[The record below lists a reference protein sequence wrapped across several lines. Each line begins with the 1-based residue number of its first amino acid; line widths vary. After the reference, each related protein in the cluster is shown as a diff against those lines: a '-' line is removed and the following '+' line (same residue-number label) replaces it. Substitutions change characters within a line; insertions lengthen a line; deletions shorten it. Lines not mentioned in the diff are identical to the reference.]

1 MPIFIWKKGRFFL
14 AKKGF
19 FRTAKA
25 FSCAAAIFAGT
36 LGAALF
42 GALLASCENMGG
54 DISAPALFTQRQ
66 AGVSAAGRPLGRGS
80 VTGKISQSPASSNFS
95 ASSNSSLS
103 NAAAS
108 YDSSASTDSAALG
121 VSQSVVPTLGE
132 VTGSIASYTVSAWGT
147 KADGTVVPE
156 TSPITVDTATTSF
169 SMGLEYGTWTL
180 RADAK
185 DASSN
190 IMMRQTSAAPITLD
204 DDNPIVSVNFS
215 LDYAQIAGQTGA
227 LSLTMA
233 YDTSVKKISY
243 TLSNSGGTV
252 VASGLVDPAPASS
265 FTLDSSI
272 KPALGALAPGD
283 CELVLEFLDASGGL
297 LMRMDQTVQIYS
309 NITTNKIDGTAP
321 YINSGVVN
329 ISADVIK
336 KYQQSVVYVG
346 GTGLNT
352 GTAASDA
359 NNGTQFD
366 PVEHIERALEIINAS
381 LLTPAE
387 LSDGFK
393 IFVQDNISLTQNIA
407 PPSSKKIKIIGTN
420 QSAPWT
426 ISGAYSDA
434 ATFSITTSGDFSCSY
449 IVFDK
454 INGFEVAGGQTT
466 LNNCKITNGKAP
478 AGKEGGGGLCVDV
491 GGAKAVLTNC
501 QISGCVSDGFGGAIH
516 VAADTGSGSAE
527 VELNNCLVGEES
539 ASCATDS
546 LRSNYAKGG
555 GGGINVGAGGKAVIG
570 GTKILYNASKINNGS
585 GGGIRCLGGT
595 LEISGGQINH
605 NYAGFGGGGI
615 FIMGLASVT
624 IDDCVIGDEGADAAA
639 TGISD
644 CGNYSYSNFGGGIDF
659 EAGTLST
666 TRGFK
671 VLKNYASG
679 ISGSGINGA
688 GGGIYIG
695 SALNLE
701 GCQINYNF
709 AETAGGGIYL
719 AEAKSAALVSCVVKG
734 NVSKQDGGGLMLSKN
749 STATISGSEISYNS
763 AEYYG
768 FGGGANVQGK
778 ATFTNTNISYNKS
791 LCVNNDKFGGTGGG
805 IYIDTTNSATLTDK
819 TAEIQNCKITNNQ
832 ASNNATG
839 ISGAQGGSGGGV
851 AIISGDCSI
860 SGDDTDISANQAQYN
875 GGGLY
880 ARENSVTFNFSGGTI
895 SGNTAAKGGAV
906 YNNGILAMGGS
917 AYIPAGTDKKNDVC
931 LASGRTVSVASSL
944 TATPTPVATITPPS
958 YSAGTAVLSDTGT
971 GASAG
976 ALVQSELS
984 KFAVVPHSGDEWTIG
999 YNSSTKKGV
1008 LATANIYVDGSAASE
1023 GAGTAADP
1031 CKTVAYALTKV
1042 MAPNCNIIL
1051 LGDTTESDALN
1062 VTAEMAGLT
1071 IGPAV
1076 GDTAPK
1082 TITSSNNKPISVEA
1096 TATFNN
1102 LIFSGWSGMSAD
1114 ADNIKMDYVTFQDCH
1129 NENGAAASGGA
1140 IWLGG
1145 GSISATSLTIDN
1157 CYVTGSSATAGGIY
1171 VADGASLSVDGLVLQ
1186 NCHADDAGSDGGGI
1200 YNAGTVTLRLAKI
1213 VGCSAARYGA
1223 GICNA
1228 NGATLILDNDC
1239 YIDSQIY
1246 LTGGS
1251 GTGVTAAKPIYVKT
1265 YFGLESGA
1273 TKIPVA
1279 VEERSGADKQ
1289 FNEGDAVVQGW
1300 DTYDIKKAQ
1309 VNCFATSGTALS
1321 LEYDGA
1327 ATPPCGK
1334 LVDKSIAGGVTVNL
1348 GGSILFEIGTPSA
1361 SGEKARFNVID
1372 NSSGTPTYVTP
1383 TSAQI
1388 KILQY
1393 GTPVYS
1399 ADAQEVAATY
1409 LAEGEYELYCKA
1421 VVGGVTYDTTL
1432 PFGAGGKYTPLTLEA
1447 AQAGAVVTFDN
1458 KAAGPV
1464 TYRVNGGTEQT
1475 IASGA
1480 TGTITLAAVGDKVQF
1495 YGGNTAYGASGGS
1508 ANCSNISCTDECYVY
1523 GNVMSL
1529 VNSSG
1534 FVSEDTLTGT
1544 YNFAYLFYNNTKIR
1558 NKTGYVLVLPAT
1570 TLTEDCYYAMFYGCS
1585 LITVAPELPATT
1597 LKKESYY
1604 AMFCNCASLKTVP
1617 ALSATT
1623 LANECCQSMFCNCT
1637 SLETAPELPATNLAS
1652 WCYHGMFS
1660 GCSSLTAAPALPA
1673 TTLASSCYENMFEG
1687 CTSLATAPELPATT
1701 LASYCYKNMFNGCT
1715 SLATAL
1721 ALPATTLANECYYA
1735 MFYGCTS
1742 LATAPALPATTLAEG
1757 CYNGM
1762 FLGCTSLTA
1771 APELSAM
1778 TLATECYQ
1786 QMFCNCTS
1794 LAAAPALPATTL
1806 ASWCYYG
1813 MFRNC
1818 KELTTA
1824 PELPAT
1830 ILKYNCYKQMFKGC
1844 TKLNSVTCLATDISA
1859 EDCTA
1864 DWLSG
1869 VAVSG
1874 TFTKAAGMTDWT
1886 VDSPSGIPTG
1896 WTVQG
1901 GGAGG
1906 VPAGFVVVEGSTV
1919 VGGDKF
1925 KVESDKGVF
1934 VADRSVEIST
1944 FWICD
1949 HEVTQAE
1956 YQAVMGTNP
1965 SNFTGS
1971 DDLPVEKVSWYDAL
1985 VYCNK
1990 KSIADHLN
1998 PCYVVGGK
2006 DDPSQWGYTP
2016 HAGNSISGTI
2026 TCDFSK
2032 NGYRL
2037 PTEAEWEYA
2046 ARGGKAG
2053 CESTTPNSWAG
2064 TNNSAELGTYAWYD
2078 TNSENKTHNVK
2089 TKTKN
2094 SLDLYDMSGNV
2105 LEWCWDWYNSA
2116 ATINDDAYK
2125 VNGVVTNPAGASS
2138 GSVRVY
2144 RGGGWGFG
2152 ANYCSVAGRFSV
2164 SPNLRY
2170 DYLGF
2175 RVVRTAP

>member
-1 MPIFIWKKGRFFL
+1 M

-80 VTGKISQSPASSNFS
+80 VTGKISQSPASSN
-95 ASSNSSLS
+95 SSLS

-108 YDSSASTDSAALG
+108 YDSSASTDSAASSNSAALG

-190 IMMRQTSAAPITLD
+190 IMMTQTSAAPITLD
-204 DDNPIVSVNFS
+204 DENPIVSVNFS
-215 LDYAQIAGQTGA
+215 IGYAQIAGQTGA

-272 KPALGALAPGD
+272 KPALSALAPGD

-297 LMRMDQTVQIYS
+297 LMRMDQVVQIYS

-527 VELNNCLVGEES
+527 VELNNCLVGEEF

-595 LEISGGQINH
+595 IEISGGQINH

-639 TGISD
+639 TGLSD
-644 CGNYSYSNFGGGIDF
+644 CGNYSYSNSGGGIDF

-671 VLKNYASG
+671 VLKNYASSG
-679 ISGSGINGA
+679 GGSGINGA

-719 AEAKSAALVSCVVKG
+719 AEAKSAAIDSCVVKG

-791 LCVNNDKFGGTGGG
+791 LCVNNDKYGGTGGG
-805 IYIDTTNSATLTDK
+805 IYIDTTNSTTLTDK

-931 LASGRTVSVASSL
+931 LATGRTVSVASSL

-958 YSAGTAVLSDTGT
+958 YSSGTAVLSDTGT

-1008 LATANIYVDGSAASE
+1008 LATANIYVDGSAAGE

-1031 CKTVAYALTKV
+1031 CKTLANALTKV
-1042 MAPNCNIIL
+1042 LAPNCNIIL
-1051 LGDTTESDALN
+1051 LDDTTETVAP
-1062 VTAEMAGLT
+1062 TIPAAYPGLT
-1071 IGPAV
+1071 IRSA
-1076 GDTAPK
+1076 DTTPK
-1082 TITSSNNKPISVEA
+1082 TITSLNNKPISVEA

-1102 LIFSGWSGMSAD
+1102 LIFSGWAGMSAY

-1129 NENGAAASGGA
+1129 NESGAASSGGA

-1200 YNAGTVTLRLAKI
+1200 YNAGTVSLRLAKI

-1239 YIDSQIY
+1239 DIDSQIY

-1251 GTGVTAAKPIYVKT
+1251 SSYPAKPIYVKA
-1265 YFGLESGA
+1265 YFGLASGA
-1273 TKIPVA
+1273 PKIPVT
-1279 VEERSGADKQ
+1279 VEERNGAGEQ
-1289 FNEGDAVVQGW
+1289 FKEGDAVVQGW
-1300 DTYDIKKAQ
+1300 DTYDIKEAQ

-1361 SGEKARFNVID
+1361 SGQKARFNVID

-1409 LAEGEYELYCKA
+1409 LSEGEYELYCKA

-1432 PFGAGGKYTPLTLEA
+1432 PFGAGGKYIPLTLEA
-1447 AQAGAVVTFDN
+1447 ATAGAVVTFDN
-1458 KAAGPV
+1458 KASGPV

-1475 IASGA
+1475 IASAA

-1495 YGGNTAYGASGGS
+1495 YGDNTKYGASGGS

-1534 FVSEDTLTGT
+1534 FASEDTLTGT
-1544 YNFAYLFYNNTKIR
+1544 YNFAYLFYNNTKIK
-1558 NKTGYVLVLPAT
+1558 NKTGYALVLPAT

-1585 LITVAPELPATT
+1585 LIEVAPELPATT
-1597 LKKESYY
+1597 LEKECYY

-1623 LANECCQSMFCNCT
+1623 LANESCQSMFCNCT

-1673 TTLASSCYENMFEG
+1673 TTLASSCYENMFKG

-1721 ALPATTLANECYYA
+1721 TLPATTLAYECYYA

-1778 TLATECYQ
+1778 TLATQCYQ
-1786 QMFCNCTS
+1786 QMFNGCTS
-1794 LAAAPALPATTL
+1794 LATAPALPATTL

-1830 ILKYNCYKQMFKGC
+1830 ILKYTCYREMFNGC
-1844 TKLNSVTCLATDISA
+1844 TNLNSVTCLATDISA
-1859 EDCTA
+1859 ENCTA

-1869 VAVSG
+1869 VAATG
-1874 TFTKAAGMTDWT
+1874 TFTKAAAMTGWT

-1896 WTVQG
+1896 WTVESVG
-1901 GGAGG
+1901 SA

-1925 KVESDKGVF
+1925 KDTYSNAGVF
-1934 VADRSVEIST
+1934 VSGRSVEIST

-1965 SNFTGS
+1965 SNFTG
-1971 DDLPVEKVSWYDAL
+1971 DDNLPVEKVSWYDAIT
-1985 VYCNK
+1985 YCNK

-2053 CESTTPNSWAG
+2053 CEAANPTDYAG
-2064 TNNSAELGTYAWYD
+2064 TDSEAELGKYAWYLS
-2078 TNSENKTHNVK
+2078 NSGSKTHEVK
-2089 TKTKN
+2089 TNKVSGTDSAN
-2094 SLDLYDMSGNV
+2094 SLGLYDMSGNV
-2105 LEWCWDWYNSA
+2105 WEWCWDWHGS
-2116 ATINDDAYK
+2116 IDAS
-2125 VNGVVTNPAGASS
+2125 TPAAGASS
-2138 GSVRVY
+2138 GSYRLS
-2144 RGGGWGFG
+2144 RGGSWDLD
-2152 ANYCSVAGRFSV
+2152 ASYCSVASRNYIH
-2164 SPNLRY
+2164 PYNRY
-2170 DYLGF
+2170 YNLGF
-2175 RVVRTAP
+2175 RVVRAAP

>member
-1 MPIFIWKKGRFFL
+1 M

-54 DISAPALFTQRQ
+54 DISAPALFTQQQ
-66 AGVSAAGRPLGRGS
+66 AGVSATGRPLGRGS

-108 YDSSASTDSAALG
+108 YDSSASTDSASSDSAALG
-121 VSQSVVPTLGE
+121 VSQSVVPTLDE
-132 VTGSIASYTVSAWGT
+132 VTGSIVSYTVSAWGT

-169 SMGLEYGTWTL
+169 SIGLEYGTWTL

-190 IMMRQTSAAPITLD
+190 IMMTQTSAAPITLD
-204 DDNPIVSVNFS
+204 DENPIVSVNFS
-215 LDYAQIAGQTGA
+215 IGYAQIAGTTGGF
-227 LSLTMA
+227 SLTMA

-243 TLSNSGGTV
+243 SLTNSGGTV
-252 VASGLVDPAPASS
+252 VASGDVDPAPASS

-283 CELVLEFLDASGGL
+283 YQLVVEFKADDGSV
-297 LMRMDQTVQIYS
+297 LMRMDQVVQIYS
-309 NITTNKIDGTAP
+309 NITTNKIDGVAP
-321 YINSGVVN
+321 YINSGAVN

-491 GGAKAVLTNC
+491 GGTKAVLSSC
-501 QISGCVSDGFGGAIH
+501 VISGCASDDFGGAIY
-516 VAADTGSGSAE
+516 VAADSGSGNAE
-527 VELNNCLVGEES
+527 VELKNCVIGDEES
-539 ASCATDS
+539 TACASDALYSNHARTGGGIYAATGGKAS
-546 LRSNYAKGG
+546 LEDCKIFYNSATIAT
-555 GGGINVGAGGKAVIG
+555 GGGINCYG
-570 GTKILYNASKINNGS
+570 GTI
-585 GGGIRCLGGT
+585 
-595 LEISGGQINH
+595 EISGGQINH
-605 NYAGFGGGGI
+605 NYAAYGGGGI
-615 FIMGLASVT
+615 YIQAAPLGAGGAAV
-624 IDDCVIGDEGADAAA
+624 IDNCVIGDSSVDEAA
-639 TGISD
+639 TAAS
-644 CGNYSYSNFGGGIDF
+644 CGNYSKAEGGGGIYFKSGSLTTTSGFDVKRNYCVNN
-659 EAGTLST
+659 ST
-666 TRGFK
+666 TI
-671 VLKNYASG
+671 KNG
-679 ISGSGINGA
+679 W

-709 AETAGGGIYL
+709 AESAGGGIYL
-719 AEAKSAALVSCVVKG
+719 AEAKSATIDSCVVKG
-734 NVSKQDGGGLMLSKN
+734 NASKQDGGGLMLAKN
-749 STATISGSEISYNS
+749 STATISGSEISYNT

-791 LCVNNDKFGGTGGG
+791 LCVNNDKYGGTGGG
-805 IYIDTTNSATLTDK
+805 IYIDTTNSTTLTDK

-906 YNNGILAMGGS
+906 YNRGNLLMGGS

-931 LASGRTVSVASSL
+931 LATGRTVSVASSL

-958 YSAGTAVLSDTGT
+958 YSPGTAVLSDTGT

-999 YNSSTKKGV
+999 YNSSSKRGV
-1008 LATANIYVDGSAASE
+1008 LATANIYVDGSATGE

-1031 CKTVAYALTKV
+1031 YPTVAKALANV
-1042 MAPNCNIIL
+1042 LAPNCNIIL
-1051 LGDTTESDALN
+1051 LGDTTETVALN
-1062 VTAEMAGLT
+1062 ITAAMAGLT
-1071 IGPAV
+1071 IGPAA

-1082 TITSSNNKPISVEA
+1082 TITSSNNKSIGVEA

-1102 LIFSGWSGMSAD
+1102 LIFSGWSGMSVY
-1114 ADNIKMDYVTFQDCH
+1114 ADNIKMDCVTFQDCH
-1129 NENGAAASGGA
+1129 NESGAASSGGA

-1200 YNAGTVTLRLAKI
+1200 YNAGTVSLRLAKI

-1246 LTGGS
+1246 LTGGIPS
-1251 GTGVTAAKPIYVKT
+1251 YPAKPIYVKA
-1265 YFGLESGA
+1265 YFGLAIGA
-1273 TKIPVA
+1273 PKIPVA

-1289 FNEGDAVVQGW
+1289 FQEGDAVVQGW
-1300 DTYDIKKAQ
+1300 DTYDIKEEQ

-1321 LEYDGA
+1321 LEYDGTA
-1327 ATPPCGK
+1327 APPCGK

-1348 GGSILFEIGTPSA
+1348 GANILFEIGTPSA

-1399 ADAQEVAATY
+1399 ADAQEVTATY
-1409 LAEGEYELYCKA
+1409 LSEGEYELYCKA

-1447 AQAGAVVTFDN
+1447 AQAGAVVTFSN
-1458 KAAGPV
+1458 KAADVV
-1464 TYRVNGGTEQT
+1464 TYKKNGGAAQT
-1475 IASGA
+1475 IASGDSA
-1480 TGTITLAAVGDKVQF
+1480 EITLDNIGDKVQF
-1495 YGGNTAYGASGGS
+1495 FGDNESYGASGGS

-1529 VNSSG
+1529 VKSDG
-1534 FVSEDTLTGT
+1534 FASEDTLTGT
-1544 YNFAYLFYNNTKIR
+1544 YNFAYLFYNNVKIR
-1558 NKTGYVLVLPAT
+1558 NKTGYALVLPAT

-1585 LITVAPELPATT
+1585 LIEVAPELPATT
-1597 LKKESYY
+1597 LKRESYY

-1623 LANECCQSMFCNCT
+1623 LANESCQSMFCNCT
-1637 SLETAPELPATNLAS
+1637 SLVTAPALPATNLAS

-1660 GCSSLTAAPALPA
+1660 GCSKLTAAPELPA
-1673 TTLASSCYENMFEG
+1673 TTLASSCYENMFKG

-1735 MFYGCTS
+1735 MFYGCKS

-1786 QMFCNCTS
+1786 QMFDECTS
-1794 LAAAPALPATTL
+1794 LATAPALPATTL

-1830 ILKYNCYKQMFKGC
+1830 ILKYTCYKQMFKGC

-1859 EDCTA
+1859 SDCTA
-1864 DWLSG
+1864 DWLDG
-1869 VAVSG
+1869 VATTG
-1874 TFTKAAGMTDWT
+1874 TFTQAPGVAWPTGANGIPNGWVVKGSGAVTLATPLTIEAAVAGATVTFKNKASGTVTFKQDGGASQTIPVGGTVSIILASAGSKVEFFGDNTTYGPSDNEADCSNISCSADCYVYGNVMSLVNSSGYASADTLSETYTFAYLFCRNDKIKNKTGYDLLLPATTLASSCYYGMFLGCTNLTVPPELPATTLASNCYRGMFQSCSKLTASPKLPATTLAAGCYQFMFMDCSSLKSVICLATDHSASGCTTDWFVGVASGGTFYKAAGVTWPNG
-1886 VDSPSGIPTG
+1886 SS
-1896 WTVQG
+1896 
-1901 GGAGG
+1901 G
-1906 VPAGFVVVEGSTV
+1906 VPGSW
-1919 VGGDKF
+1919 
-1925 KVESDKGVF
+1925 
-1934 VADRSVEIST
+1934 SVE
-1944 FWICD
+1944 D
-1949 HEVTQAE
+1949 
-1956 YQAVMGTNP
+1956 
-1965 SNFTGS
+1965 
-1971 DDLPVEKVSWYDAL
+1971 
-1985 VYCNK
+1985 
-1990 KSIADHLN
+1990 
-1998 PCYVVGGK
+1998 YV
-2006 DDPSQWGYTP
+2006 
-2016 HAGNSISGTI
+2016 
-2026 TCDFSK
+2026 
-2032 NGYRL
+2032 
-2037 PTEAEWEYA
+2037 
-2046 ARGGKAG
+2046 
-2053 CESTTPNSWAG
+2053 
-2064 TNNSAELGTYAWYD
+2064 
-2078 TNSENKTHNVK
+2078 
-2089 TKTKN
+2089 
-2094 SLDLYDMSGNV
+2094 
-2105 LEWCWDWYNSA
+2105 
-2116 ATINDDAYK
+2116 
-2125 VNGVVTNPAGASS
+2125 
-2138 GSVRVY
+2138 
-2144 RGGGWGFG
+2144 
-2152 ANYCSVAGRFSV
+2152 
-2164 SPNLRY
+2164 
-2170 DYLGF
+2170 
-2175 RVVRTAP
+2175 AP

>member
-1 MPIFIWKKGRFFL
+1 M

-25 FSCAAAIFAGT
+25 FSCAAALFAGT

-54 DISAPALFTQRQ
+54 DISAPALFTQQQ

-108 YDSSASTDSAALG
+108 YDSSASTDSASSNSAALG
-121 VSQSVVPTLGE
+121 VSQSVVPTLDE
-132 VTGSIASYTVSAWGT
+132 VTGSIVSYTVSAWGT

-169 SMGLEYGTWTL
+169 SIGLEYGTWTL

-190 IMMRQTSAAPITLD
+190 IMMTQTSAAPITLD
-204 DDNPIVSVNFS
+204 DENQIVSVNFS
-215 LDYAQIAGQTGA
+215 IGYAQIEGTTGGF
-227 LSLTMA
+227 SLTMA

-252 VASGLVDPAPASS
+252 VASGDVDPAPASS

-283 CELVLEFLDASGGL
+283 YTLVVEFLAADSSV
-297 LMRMDQTVQIYS
+297 LMRMDQVVQIYS
-309 NITTNKIDGTAP
+309 NITTNKIDGVAP
-321 YINSGVVN
+321 YINSGAVN
-329 ISADVIK
+329 VSADVIK

-426 ISGAYSDA
+426 ISGAGAGVPTY
-434 ATFSITTSGDFSCSY
+434 SITTSGDFSCSY

-466 LNNCKITNGKAP
+466 LNNCKITNGKEP
-478 AGKEGGGGLCVDV
+478 AGKDGGGGLCVDV

-501 QISGCVSDGFGGAIH
+501 VISGCVSSGFGGAIH
-516 VAADTGSGSAE
+516 VAADTGSGTAQ
-527 VELNNCLVGEES
+527 VELNNCLIGEES

-546 LRSNYAKGG
+546 VYSNYAESG
-555 GGGINVGAGGKAVIG
+555 GGGINVGAGGKAVIS
-570 GTKILYNASKINNGS
+570 GTKILYNASKTNNGS

-595 LEISGGQINH
+595 IEISGGQINH

-615 FIMGLASVT
+615 FITGLGAATASVT
-624 IDDCVIGDEGADAAA
+624 IDDCVIGEEGADAAA
-639 TGISD
+639 TGLSD
-644 CGNYSYSNFGGGIDF
+644 CGNYSCINFGGGIDF

-679 ISGSGINGA
+679 ISSSIGVNGV

-709 AETAGGGIYL
+709 AESAGGGIFL
-719 AEAKSAALVSCVVKG
+719 ADSRTATIDSCVVKG
-734 NVSKQDGGGLMLSKN
+734 NASKQDGGGLMLAKN
-749 STATISGSEISYNS
+749 STATISGSEISYNT

-791 LCVNNDKFGGTGGG
+791 LCVNNDKYGGTGGA
-805 IYIDTTNSATLTDK
+805 IYIDTTNSTTLTDK

-839 ISGAQGGSGGGV
+839 IGGAQGGSGGGV

-906 YNNGILAMGGS
+906 YNRGNLLMGGS

-931 LASGRTVSVASSL
+931 LATGRTVSVASSL

-999 YNSSTKKGV
+999 YNSSSKRGV
-1008 LATANIYVDGSAASE
+1008 LATANIYVDGSVASE
-1023 GAGTAADP
+1023 GAGTAAYP

-1042 MAPNCNIIL
+1042 LAPNCNIIL
-1051 LGDTTESDALN
+1051 LGDTTETAALGI
-1062 VTAEMAGLT
+1062 TAEMAGLT
-1071 IGPAV
+1071 IRPAA

-1102 LIFSGWSGMSAD
+1102 LIFSGWEGMSVD

-1129 NENGAAASGGA
+1129 NESGAASSGGA

-1186 NCHADDAGSDGGGI
+1186 NCHADGAGSDGGGI
-1200 YNAGTVTLRLAKI
+1200 YNAGTVSLRLAKI

-1239 YIDSQIY
+1239 NIDSQIY

-1251 GTGVTAAKPIYVKT
+1251 SSYPAKPIYVKA
-1265 YFGLESGA
+1265 YFGLAIGA
-1273 TKIPVA
+1273 SKIPVA

-1289 FNEGDAVVQGW
+1289 FQEGDAVVQGW
-1300 DTYDIKKAQ
+1300 DTYDIKEEQ

-1321 LEYDGA
+1321 LEYDGTA
-1327 ATPPCGK
+1327 APHCGK
-1334 LVDKSIAGGVTVNL
+1334 LVNKSIAGGVTVNL

-1399 ADAQEVAATY
+1399 TDAQEVTATY

-1447 AQAGAVVTFDN
+1447 AAAGAVVTFRN
-1458 KAAGPV
+1458 KAADV
-1464 TYRVNGGTEQT
+1464 VKYRVNGGTEGT

-1480 TGTITLAAVGDKVQF
+1480 SEAITLNAVGDKVQF
-1495 YGGNTAYGASGGS
+1495 FGDNAAYATSIS
-1508 ANCSNISCTDECYVY
+1508 NYSTISCSNIACSADCYVY
-1523 GNVMSL
+1523 GNIMSL
-1529 VNSSG
+1529 VNSAG
-1534 FVSEDTLTGT
+1534 FASANSLTGSC
-1544 YNFAYLFYNNTKIR
+1544 NFAYLFYENTKIK
-1558 NKTGYVLVLPAT
+1558 NKAGCALLLPAT
-1570 TLTEDCYYAMFYGCS
+1570 TLTADCYYSMFSGCYGLTTAPALPATTLATECYSYMFYGCS
-1585 LITVAPELPATT
+1585 LIVAPALPAETLATECYRHMFCGCTSLTTAPELPATT
-1597 LKKESYY
+1597 MTDDCYY
-1604 AMFCNCASLKTVP
+1604 
-1617 ALSATT
+1617 
-1623 LANECCQSMFCNCT
+1623 
-1637 SLETAPELPATNLAS
+1637 
-1652 WCYHGMFS
+1652 GMFQD
-1660 GCSSLTAAPALPA
+1660 CASLTAAPELPA
-1673 TTLASSCYENMFEG
+1673 TTLASSCYGGMF
-1687 CTSLATAPELPATT
+1687 L
-1701 LASYCYKNMFNGCT
+1701 Y
-1715 SLATAL
+1715 
-1721 ALPATTLANECYYA
+1721 
-1735 MFYGCTS
+1735 CTS
-1742 LATAPALPATTLAEG
+1742 LATAPALPAETLADY
-1757 CYNGM
+1757 CYFKM
-1762 FLGCTSLTA
+1762 FLGCTNLTTAPKLPATTMTDDCYYGMFQDCASLTA
-1771 APELSAM
+1771 APEL
-1778 TLATECYQ
+1778 
-1786 QMFCNCTS
+1786 
-1794 LAAAPALPATTL
+1794 PATTL
-1806 ASWCYYG
+1806 AQECYYS
-1813 MFRNC
+1813 MF
-1818 KELTTA
+1818 
-1824 PELPAT
+1824 
-1830 ILKYNCYKQMFKGC
+1830 YGC
-1844 TKLNSVTCLATDISA
+1844 TNLNSVTCLATDISA
-1859 EDCTA
+1859 TDCTK
-1864 DWLSG
+1864 DWLDG
-1869 VAVSG
+1869 VAATG
-1874 TFTKAAGMTDWT
+1874 TFTKAAAMTGWT
-1886 VDSPSGIPTG
+1886 VDSTSGIPTG
-1896 WTVQG
+1896 WTVESVG
-1901 GGAGG
+1901 SAI
-1906 VPAGFVVVEGSTV
+1906 PAGFVKVEGATIT
-1919 VGGDKF
+1919 GGDKF
-1925 KVESDKGVF
+1925 KVGSNTGVF
-1934 VADRSVEIST
+1934 VADRTVTLSD
-1944 FWICD
+1944 FYMCD

-1956 YQAVMGTNP
+1956 YQAVMESNP

-1971 DDLPVEKVSWYDAL
+1971 DDLPVEQVSWFDAIY
-1985 VYCNK
+1985 YCNK
-1990 KSIADHLN
+1990 KSVAESLT
-1998 PCYVVGGK
+1998 PCYSVGGK
-2006 DDPSQWGYTP
+2006 TDPAQWGYTP
-2016 HAGNSISGTI
+2016 HNDASISGAI
-2026 TCDFSK
+2026 TCNLNA

-2046 ARGGKAG
+2046 ALGGKAG
-2053 CESTTPNSWAG
+2053 VALDDPTDYAG
-2064 TNNSAELGTYAWYD
+2064 TNNSSQLETYAWYSS
-2078 TNSENKTHNVK
+2078 NSENKTHNVK

-2105 LEWCWDWYNSA
+2105 WEWCWDWKNSS
-2116 ATINDDAYK
+2116 ATAGD
-2125 VNGVVTNPAGASS
+2125 GGSSSVTNPLGASS
-2138 GSVRVY
+2138 GSGRVY
-2144 RGGGWGFG
+2144 RGGSWRSD
-2152 ANYCSVAGRFSV
+2152 ASSCSVAIRNGSGPFDRG
-2164 SPNLRY
+2164 NN
-2170 DYLGF
+2170 LGF

>member
-1 MPIFIWKKGRFFL
+1 M

-19 FRTAKA
+19 FKTAKA

-54 DISAPALFTQRQ
+54 DVSAPALFTQRQ

-95 ASSNSSLS
+95 ASTDSSLS
-103 NAAAS
+103 NAA
-108 YDSSASTDSAALG
+108 SSDSAALG

-185 DASSN
+185 DTSSN
-190 IMMRQTSAAPITLD
+190 IMMTQTSAVPITLD
-204 DDNPIVSVNFS
+204 DENPIVSVNFS

-227 LSLTMA
+227 LSLTIQLDPSMGI
-233 YDTSVKKISY
+233 DNVNY
-243 TLSNSGGTV
+243 TLKSADGAV
-252 VASGLVDPAPASS
+252 DISGLYGVGSLS
-265 FTLDSSI
+265 GFTLDSSI
-272 KPALGALAPGD
+272 NADFGVVAPGD
-283 CELVLEFLDASGGL
+283 CELVLEFMDASGGL

-387 LSDGFK
+387 VSDGFK

-434 ATFSITTSGDFSCSY
+434 PTFSITTSGDFSCSY

-466 LNNCKITNGKAP
+466 LNNCKITNGKEP
-478 AGKEGGGGLCVDV
+478 AGKDGGGGLCVDV

-516 VAADTGSGSAE
+516 VAADSGSGSAE

-546 LRSNYAKGG
+546 LRSNYAERG

-605 NYAGFGGGGI
+605 NYAGYGGGGI
-615 FIMGLASVT
+615 FITGVGAATASVT

-639 TGISD
+639 TGLSD
-644 CGNYSYSNFGGGIDF
+644 CGNYSYSNGGGGIDF
-659 EAGTLST
+659 DAGTLST

-671 VLKNYASG
+671 VLKNYASSG
-679 ISGSGINGA
+679 GGSGINGA

-701 GCQINYNF
+701 GCQINYNYS
-709 AETAGGGIYL
+709 ETAGGGIYL
-719 AEAKSAALVSCVVKG
+719 AEAESATIDSCVVKE
-734 NVSKQDGGGLMLSKN
+734 NASKQDGGGLMLSKN
-749 STATISGSEISYNS
+749 STTTISGSEISYNT

-791 LCVNNDKFGGTGGG
+791 LCVNNDKYGGTGGG

-906 YNNGILAMGGS
+906 YNRGSLLMGGS

-931 LASGRTVSVASSL
+931 LATGRTVSVASSL

-999 YNSSTKKGV
+999 YNSSSKKGV
-1008 LATANIYVDGSAASE
+1008 LATANIYVDGSAESE

-1031 CKTVAYALTKV
+1031 CRTVANALTKV
-1042 MAPNCNIIL
+1042 LAPNCNIIL
-1051 LGDTTESDALN
+1051 LGDTTETAALDI
-1062 VTAEMAGLT
+1062 TAEMAGLT
-1071 IGPAV
+1071 IGPAA
-1076 GDTAPK
+1076 GGAAPK
-1082 TITSSNNKPISVEA
+1082 TITSSNNEPIDVEA

-1102 LIFSGWSGMSAD
+1102 LIFSGWSGMNVD

-1129 NENGAAASGGA
+1129 NESGAASSGGA
-1140 IWLGG
+1140 IWLSG

-1251 GTGVTAAKPIYVKT
+1251 GTGATAAKPIYVKT
-1265 YFGLESGA
+1265 YFGLASGA
-1273 TKIPVA
+1273 PKIPVT
-1279 VEERSGADKQ
+1279 VEERIGADKQ

-1300 DTYDIKKAQ
+1300 DTYDIKEAQ

-1321 LEYDGA
+1321 LEYDGT

-1348 GGSILFEIGTPSA
+1348 GANILFEIGTPSA

-1409 LAEGEYELYCKA
+1409 LAEGQYELYCKA
-1421 VVGGVTYDTTL
+1421 VVGGVAYDTTL
-1432 PFGAGGKYTPLTLEA
+1432 PFD
-1447 AQAGAVVTFDN
+1447 VV
-1458 KAAGPV
+1458 
-1464 TYRVNGGTEQT
+1464 
-1475 IASGA
+1475 
-1480 TGTITLAAVGDKVQF
+1480 
-1495 YGGNTAYGASGGS
+1495 
-1508 ANCSNISCTDECYVY
+1508 
-1523 GNVMSL
+1523 
-1529 VNSSG
+1529 
-1534 FVSEDTLTGT
+1534 
-1544 YNFAYLFYNNTKIR
+1544 
-1558 NKTGYVLVLPAT
+1558 
-1570 TLTEDCYYAMFYGCS
+1570 
-1585 LITVAPELPATT
+1585 
-1597 LKKESYY
+1597 
-1604 AMFCNCASLKTVP
+1604 
-1617 ALSATT
+1617 
-1623 LANECCQSMFCNCT
+1623 
-1637 SLETAPELPATNLAS
+1637 
-1652 WCYHGMFS
+1652 
-1660 GCSSLTAAPALPA
+1660 
-1673 TTLASSCYENMFEG
+1673 
-1687 CTSLATAPELPATT
+1687 
-1701 LASYCYKNMFNGCT
+1701 
-1715 SLATAL
+1715 
-1721 ALPATTLANECYYA
+1721 
-1735 MFYGCTS
+1735 
-1742 LATAPALPATTLAEG
+1742 
-1757 CYNGM
+1757 
-1762 FLGCTSLTA
+1762 
-1771 APELSAM
+1771 
-1778 TLATECYQ
+1778 
-1786 QMFCNCTS
+1786 
-1794 LAAAPALPATTL
+1794 
-1806 ASWCYYG
+1806 
-1813 MFRNC
+1813 
-1818 KELTTA
+1818 
-1824 PELPAT
+1824 
-1830 ILKYNCYKQMFKGC
+1830 
-1844 TKLNSVTCLATDISA
+1844 
-1859 EDCTA
+1859 
-1864 DWLSG
+1864 
-1869 VAVSG
+1869 
-1874 TFTKAAGMTDWT
+1874 
-1886 VDSPSGIPTG
+1886 
-1896 WTVQG
+1896 
-1901 GGAGG
+1901 G

-1925 KVESDKGVF
+1925 KVGSDAGVF
-1934 VADRSVEIST
+1934 VAGRSVEIST
-1944 FWICD
+1944 FWICG

-1965 SNFTGS
+1965 SNFTG
-1971 DDLPVEKVSWYDAL
+1971 DDNLPVEKVSWYDAIT
-1985 VYCNK
+1985 YCNK
-1990 KSIADHLN
+1990 KSIAEGLS
-1998 PCYVVGGK
+1998 PCYTV
-2006 DDPSQWGYTP
+2006 
-2016 HAGNSISGTI
+2016 SGVDFSGSVTI
-2026 TCDFSK
+2026 PTSSDATWNAATCDFTK

-2053 CESTTPNSWAG
+2053 CEAANPTDYAG
-2064 TNNSAELGTYAWYD
+2064 TDSEAELGKYAWYLS
-2078 TNSENKTHNVK
+2078 NSGNKTHEVK
-2089 TKTKN
+2089 ANKQSGVNSAN
-2094 SLDLYDMSGNV
+2094 SLGLYDMSGNV
-2105 LEWCWDWYNSA
+2105 YEWCWDRYGSITTTTP
-2116 ATINDDAYK
+2116 AT
-2125 VNGVVTNPAGASS
+2125 GASF
-2138 GSVRVY
+2138 GSDRVY
-2144 RGGGWGFG
+2144 RGGSWGSS
-2152 ANYCSVAGRFSV
+2152 AADCSVTCKCGS
-2164 SPNLRY
+2164 SPYYRD
-2170 DYLGF
+2170 DYLLGF
-2175 RVVRTAP
+2175 RVVRNAQ

>member
-1 MPIFIWKKGRFFL
+1 M

-54 DISAPALFTQRQ
+54 DVSAPALFTQRQ

-80 VTGKISQSPASSNFS
+80 VTGKISQSPASRNFS
-95 ASSNSSLS
+95 ASSN
-103 NAAAS
+103 
-108 YDSSASTDSAALG
+108 SAALG

-132 VTGSIASYTVSAWGT
+132 VTGSIVSYTVSAWGT

-190 IMMRQTSAAPITLD
+190 IMMTQTSAVPITLD
-204 DDNPIVSVNFS
+204 DENPIVSVNFS
-215 LDYAQIAGQTGA
+215 IGYAQIAGQTGA

-387 LSDGFK
+387 VSDGFK

-516 VAADTGSGSAE
+516 VAADSGSGSAE
-527 VELNNCLVGEES
+527 VELNNCLIGEES

-546 LRSNYAKGG
+546 LRSNYAERG

-595 LEISGGQINH
+595 IEISGGQINH

-624 IDDCVIGDEGADAAA
+624 IDDCVIGEEGADAAA

-644 CGNYSYSNFGGGIDF
+644 CGNYSYSNNGGGIDF
-659 EAGTLST
+659 DAGTLST

-719 AEAKSAALVSCVVKG
+719 AEAESATIDSCVVKG
-734 NVSKQDGGGLMLSKN
+734 NVTKQDGGGLMLSKN
-749 STATISGSEISYNS
+749 STATISGSEISYNT

-778 ATFTNTNISYNKS
+778 ATFTNTNISYNKA

-805 IYIDTTNSATLTDK
+805 IYIDTTNSTTLTDK

-906 YNNGILAMGGS
+906 YNRGSLLMGGS

-931 LASGRTVSVASSL
+931 LATGRTVSVASSL
-944 TATPTPVATITPPS
+944 SATPTPVATITPTS
-958 YSAGTAVLSDTGT
+958 YSPGTAVLSDTGT

-984 KFAVVPHSGDEWTIG
+984 KFAVAPQSGNSWTIG
-999 YNSSTKKGV
+999 YNSSSKKGV
-1008 LATANIYVDGSAASE
+1008 LATANIYVSGGSDGSDDDTVATGSSAK
-1023 GAGTAADP
+1023 P
-1031 CKTVAYALTKV
+1031 YKTVAHALGKV
-1042 MAPNCNIIL
+1042 AAPNCSIIIKES
-1051 LGDTTESDALN
+1051 TTETEHLEI
-1062 VTAEMAGLT
+1062 TAAMAGLK
-1071 IGPAV
+1071 IKSA
-1076 GDTAPK
+1076 DTTAK
-1082 TITSSNNKPISVEA
+1082 TITGASGKEVKIYAASAKFENIALSAWDCVDVYDDVTGVK
-1096 TATFNN
+1096 FNN
-1102 LIFSGWSGMSAD
+1102 
-1114 ADNIKMDYVTFQDCH
+1114 VTVSDGH
-1129 NENGAAASGGA
+1129 NGAAGGGIWIAAGADVEAETLTVKDCYVDSNGSGGA
-1140 IWLGG
+1140 I
-1145 GSISATSLTIDN
+1145 
-1157 CYVTGSSATAGGIY
+1157 YVANGAKLAAKNLVIQDCH
-1171 VADGASLSVDGLVLQ
+1171 ADGA
-1186 NCHADDAGSDGGGI
+1186 NANGGGV
-1200 YNAGTVTLRLAKI
+1200 YNAGTLLLNKAQIT
-1213 VGCSAARYGA
+1213 GCAAGKKGG
-1223 GICNA
+1223 GIFNA
-1228 NGATLILDNDC
+1228 NNATLLLDGVCD
-1239 YIDSQIY
+1239 IPSGIY
-1246 LTGGS
+1246 LTGGTTS
-1251 GTGVTAAKPIYVKT
+1251 GMTAAKPLYIK
-1265 YFGLESGA
+1265 GSGFA
-1273 TKIPVA
+1273 LA
-1279 VEERSGADKQ
+1279 SGADKIPLEPEIRTGTEEFQ
-1289 FNEGDAVVQGW
+1289 ENSAVIKGW
-1300 DTYDIKKAQ
+1300 DPEDGSAAYEVTKAQ
-1309 VNCFATSGTALS
+1309 VNCFVIAGTALG
-1321 LEYDGA
+1321 LEYDGTA
-1327 ATPPCGK
+1327 SPPCGK

-1348 GGSILFEIGTPSA
+1348 GGNISFVMATPSA

-1399 ADAQEVAATY
+1399 AAAQEVTATF

-1432 PFGAGGKYTPLTLEA
+1432 PFGAGAKYTPLTLEA

-1534 FVSEDTLTGT
+1534 FASEDTLTGT
-1544 YNFAYLFYNNTKIR
+1544 YNFAYLFYNNTKIK
-1558 NKTGYVLVLPAT
+1558 NKTGYALVLPAT

-1585 LITVAPELPATT
+1585 LIEVAPELPATT

-1637 SLETAPELPATNLAS
+1637 SLVTAPALPATNLAS

-1673 TTLASSCYENMFEG
+1673 TTLASSCYENMFKG

-1721 ALPATTLANECYYA
+1721 ALPATTLAYECYYA

-1778 TLATECYQ
+1778 TLATQCYQ
-1786 QMFCNCTS
+1786 QMFNECTS
-1794 LAAAPALPATTL
+1794 LATAPALPATTL

-1830 ILKYNCYKQMFKGC
+1830 ILKYTCYKQMFKGC

-1869 VAVSG
+1869 VAATG
-1874 TFTKAAGMTDWT
+1874 TFTKAASMTGWT
-1886 VDSPSGIPTG
+1886 VDSASGIPTG
-1896 WTVQG
+1896 WTVESVG
-1901 GGAGG
+1901 SAI
-1906 VPAGFVVVEGSTV
+1906 PAGFVVVEGSTV

-1965 SNFTGS
+1965 SNFTG
-1971 DDLPVEKVSWYDAL
+1971 DDNLPVEKVSWYDAIT
-1985 VYCNK
+1985 YCNK

-1998 PCYVVGGK
+1998 PCYTV
-2006 DDPSQWGYTP
+2006 
-2016 HAGNSISGTI
+2016 SGVDFSGSVTI
-2026 TCDFSK
+2026 PTSSDATWNAVTCDFTK

-2053 CESTTPNSWAG
+2053 CEAANPTDYAG
-2064 TNNSAELGTYAWYD
+2064 TDSEAELGKYAWYLS
-2078 TNSENKTHNVK
+2078 NSGNKTHEVK
-2089 TKTKN
+2089 ANKQSGVNSAN
-2094 SLDLYDMSGNV
+2094 SLGLYDMSGNV
-2105 LEWCWDWYNSA
+2105 YEWCWDRYGSITTTTP
-2116 ATINDDAYK
+2116 AT
-2125 VNGVVTNPAGASS
+2125 GASS
-2138 GSVRVY
+2138 GSDRVY
-2144 RGGGWGFG
+2144 RGGSWGSSAYG
-2152 ANYCSVAGRFSV
+2152 CSVTCRSSS
-2164 SPNLRY
+2164 SPYYRD
-2170 DYLGF
+2170 DYLLGF

>member
-1 MPIFIWKKGRFFL
+1 M

-25 FSCAAAIFAGT
+25 FSCAAALFAGT

-54 DISAPALFTQRQ
+54 DISAPALFTQQQ

-108 YDSSASTDSAALG
+108 YVSSASTDSASSNSAALG
-121 VSQSVVPTLGE
+121 VSQSVVPTLDE
-132 VTGSIASYTVSAWGT
+132 VTGSIVSYTVSAWGT

-169 SMGLEYGTWTL
+169 SIGLEYGTWTL

-190 IMMRQTSAAPITLD
+190 IMMTQTSAAPITLD

-215 LDYAQIAGQTGA
+215 IGYAQIAGTTGGF
-227 LSLTMA
+227 SLTMA

-243 TLSNSGGTV
+243 SLTNSGGSV

-283 CELVLEFLDASGGL
+283 YQLVVEFKADDGSV

-329 ISADVIK
+329 VSADVIK

-346 GTGLNT
+346 GTGIGS
-352 GTAASDA
+352 GTAASDS

-426 ISGAYSDA
+426 ISGAGAGVPTY
-434 ATFSITTSGDFSCSY
+434 SITTSGDFSCSY

-454 INGFEVAGGQTT
+454 INGFEVAGGQAT
-466 LNNCKITNGKAP
+466 LNNCKITNGKEP
-478 AGKEGGGGLCVDV
+478 AGKDGGGGLCVDV

-516 VAADTGSGSAE
+516 VAADTGSGIAE

-546 LRSNYAKGG
+546 VYSNYAKGG

-570 GTKILYNASKINNGS
+570 GTKILYNASKTNNGS

-595 LEISGGQINH
+595 IEISGGQINY

-624 IDDCVIGDEGADAAA
+624 IDDCVIGEEGADAAA
-639 TGISD
+639 TGLSD

-671 VLKNYASG
+671 VLKNCASG

-719 AEAKSAALVSCVVKG
+719 AEAKSATIDSCVVKG
-734 NVSKQDGGGLMLSKN
+734 NVSKQDGGGLMISKN
-749 STATISGSEISYNS
+749 STATISGSEISYNT

-791 LCVNNDKFGGTGGG
+791 LCVNNDKYGGTGGA
-805 IYIDTTNSATLTDK
+805 IYIDTTNSTTLTDK

-839 ISGAQGGSGGGV
+839 IGGARGGSGGGV

-906 YNNGILAMGGS
+906 YNNGNLLMGGS
-917 AYIPAGTDKKNDVC
+917 AYIPAGTDKKNDVR
-931 LASGRTVSVASSL
+931 LATGRTVSVASSL
-944 TATPTPVATITPPS
+944 TATPTPVATITPPA
-958 YSAGTAVLSDTGT
+958 YSSGTAVLSDTGT

-999 YNSSTKKGV
+999 YNSSSKRGV
-1008 LATANIYVDGSAASE
+1008 LATANIYVDGSVASE
-1023 GAGTAADP
+1023 GAGTAAYP

-1042 MAPNCNIIL
+1042 LAPNCNIIL
-1051 LGDTTESDALN
+1051 LGDTTETAALGI
-1062 VTAEMAGLT
+1062 TAEMAGLT
-1071 IGPAV
+1071 IRPAA

-1102 LIFSGWSGMSAD
+1102 LIFSGWEGMSVD

-1129 NENGAAASGGA
+1129 NESGPASSGGA

-1145 GSISATSLTIDN
+1145 GSISARSLTIDN

-1171 VADGASLSVDGLVLQ
+1171 VEDGASLSVDGLVLQ
-1186 NCHADDAGSDGGGI
+1186 NCHADGAVSDGGGI
-1200 YNAGTVTLRLAKI
+1200 YNAGTVSLRLAKI

-1223 GICNA
+1223 GIFNA

-1239 YIDSQIY
+1239 DIDSQIY
-1246 LTGGS
+1246 LTGRS
-1251 GTGVTAAKPIYVKT
+1251 GTGATAARPIYVKN
-1265 YFGLESGA
+1265 YFGLASGA
-1273 TKIPVA
+1273 SKIPVA
-1279 VEERSGADKQ
+1279 VEENSGAGLQ
-1289 FNEGDAVVQGW
+1289 FQAGDAVVQGYGG
-1300 DTYDIKKAQ
+1300 YDIKGEQ

-1321 LEYDGA
+1321 LEYDGTA
-1327 ATPPCGK
+1327 MPPCGK
-1334 LVDKSIAGGVTVNL
+1334 LVNKSIAGGVTVNL
-1348 GGSILFEIGTPSA
+1348 GANILFEIGTPTA

-1372 NSSGTPTYVTP
+1372 NSSGTPIYVTP
-1383 TSAQI
+1383 TSARI
-1388 KILQY
+1388 EVKQY
-1393 GTPVYS
+1393 GSAVY
-1399 ADAQEVAATY
+1399 AANAQEVTATY

-1421 VVGGVTYDTTL
+1421 VIGGVTYDTTL
-1432 PFGAGGKYTPLTLEA
+1432 PFAAGGKYTPLTLEA
-1447 AQAGAVVTFDN
+1447 AAANAVVTFDN
-1458 KAAGPV
+1458 KAADIV
-1464 TYRVNGGTEQT
+1464 TYKKNGGALET
-1475 IASGA
+1475 IASGDSA
-1480 TGTITLAAVGDKVQF
+1480 EITLDNIGDKVQF
-1495 YGGNTAYGASGGS
+1495 FGDNTRYGNSDVAFD
-1508 ANCSNISCTDECYVY
+1508 CSNISCTEDCYVY
-1523 GNVMSL
+1523 GNIMSL
-1529 VNSSG
+1529 VKSDG
-1534 FVSEDTLTGT
+1534 FASEDTLTGN
-1544 YNFAYLFYNNTKIR
+1544 YSFACLFYNNAKIK
-1558 NKTGYVLVLPAT
+1558 NKTGYALLLPAT
-1570 TLTEDCYYAMFYGCS
+1570 TLSAYCYYSMFYGCS
-1585 LITVAPELPATT
+1585 LITVAPDLPATV
-1597 LKKESYY
+1597 LK
-1604 AMFCNCASLKTVP
+1604 N
-1617 ALSATT
+1617 
-1623 LANECCQSMFCNCT
+1623 
-1637 SLETAPELPATNLAS
+1637 
-1652 WCYHGMFS
+1652 
-1660 GCSSLTAAPALPA
+1660 
-1673 TTLASSCYENMFEG
+1673 SCYRQMFQE
-1687 CTSLATAPELPATT
+1687 CTSLASAPELPATT
-1701 LASYCYKNMFNGCT
+1701 LESYCYMSMFQK
-1715 SLATAL
+1715 
-1721 ALPATTLANECYYA
+1721 
-1735 MFYGCTS
+1735 
-1742 LATAPALPATTLAEG
+1742 
-1757 CYNGM
+1757 
-1762 FLGCTSLTA
+1762 CTSLTA
-1771 APELSAM
+1771 APELSAE
-1778 TLATECYQ
+1778 TLASNCYRTMFLGCTGLASAPALSATTLADDCYQ
-1786 QMFCNCTS
+1786 SMFHGCTNLTS
-1794 LAAAPALPATTL
+1794 APALPAETL
-1806 ASWCYYG
+1806 APYCYCG
-1813 MFRNC
+1813 MFVDC
-1818 KELTTA
+1818 TSLTSA

-1830 ILKYNCYKQMFKGC
+1830 TLPTYSYWHMFKGC

-1869 VAVSG
+1869 VAVTG
-1874 TFTKAAGMTDWT
+1874 TFTQAPGVVWPTGASGIPSGWVVKGSGAVTTATPLTIEAAVAGATVTFTNKASGTVTFKQDGGASQTIPVGEAVSIILASAGSKVEFFGDNTAYGTSDNSADCSNISCTEECYVYGNVMSLVNSTGYASANTLSETYTFAYLFRRNDKIKNKTGYDLLLPATTLASSCYYGMFLGCTNLTVPPELPATTLASNCYRGMFQSCSKLTASPKLPATTLAAGCYQFMFMDCSSLKSVICLATDHSASGCTTDWFVGVASGGTFYKAAGVTWPNG
-1886 VDSPSGIPTG
+1886 SSGIP
-1896 WTVQG
+1896 
-1901 GGAGG
+1901 
-1906 VPAGFVVVEGSTV
+1906 GSW
-1919 VGGDKF
+1919 
-1925 KVESDKGVF
+1925 
-1934 VADRSVEIST
+1934 SVE
-1944 FWICD
+1944 D
-1949 HEVTQAE
+1949 
-1956 YQAVMGTNP
+1956 
-1965 SNFTGS
+1965 
-1971 DDLPVEKVSWYDAL
+1971 
-1985 VYCNK
+1985 
-1990 KSIADHLN
+1990 
-1998 PCYVVGGK
+1998 YV
-2006 DDPSQWGYTP
+2006 
-2016 HAGNSISGTI
+2016 
-2026 TCDFSK
+2026 
-2032 NGYRL
+2032 
-2037 PTEAEWEYA
+2037 
-2046 ARGGKAG
+2046 
-2053 CESTTPNSWAG
+2053 
-2064 TNNSAELGTYAWYD
+2064 
-2078 TNSENKTHNVK
+2078 
-2089 TKTKN
+2089 
-2094 SLDLYDMSGNV
+2094 
-2105 LEWCWDWYNSA
+2105 
-2116 ATINDDAYK
+2116 
-2125 VNGVVTNPAGASS
+2125 
-2138 GSVRVY
+2138 
-2144 RGGGWGFG
+2144 
-2152 ANYCSVAGRFSV
+2152 
-2164 SPNLRY
+2164 
-2170 DYLGF
+2170 
-2175 RVVRTAP
+2175 AP

>member
-1 MPIFIWKKGRFFL
+1 M

-25 FSCAAAIFAGT
+25 FSCAAALFAGT

-54 DISAPALFTQRQ
+54 DISAPALFTQQQ

-108 YDSSASTDSAALG
+108 YDSSASTDSASSNSVALG

-132 VTGSIASYTVSAWGT
+132 VTGSIVSYTVSAWGT

-156 TSPITVDTATTSF
+156 TSPISVDTATTSF

-190 IMMRQTSAAPITLD
+190 IMMTQTSAAPITLD
-204 DDNPIVSVNFS
+204 DENQIVSVNFS
-215 LDYAQIAGQTGA
+215 IGYAQIAGTTGGF
-227 LSLTMA
+227 SLTMA

-243 TLSNSGGTV
+243 TLSNSGGSV
-252 VASGLVDPAPASS
+252 VASGDVDPAPASS

-272 KPALGALAPGD
+272 KPALGSLEPGD
-283 CELVLEFLDASGGL
+283 YTLVVEFLDASGGL

-393 IFVQDNISLTQNIA
+393 IFVQDNISLTQNIV

-466 LNNCKITNGKAP
+466 LNNCKITNGKEP
-478 AGKEGGGGLCVDV
+478 AGKDGGGGLCVDV
-491 GGAKAVLTNC
+491 GGAKAVLANC

-516 VAADTGSGSAE
+516 VAADTGSGTAQ

-546 LRSNYAKGG
+546 LRSNYAERG

-570 GTKILYNASKINNGS
+570 GTKILYNASKTNNGS

-615 FIMGLASVT
+615 FITELGAATASVT
-624 IDDCVIGDEGADAAA
+624 IDDCVIGEEGADAAA
-639 TGISD
+639 TGLSD
-644 CGNYSYSNFGGGIDF
+644 CGNYSCINFGGGIDF
-659 EAGTLST
+659 EDGTLST

-679 ISGSGINGA
+679 ISSSIGVNGV

-709 AETAGGGIYL
+709 AESAGGGIYL
-719 AEAKSAALVSCVVKG
+719 AAAESATIDSCVVKG
-734 NVSKQDGGGLMLSKN
+734 NVTKQDGGGLMLSKN

-791 LCVNNDKFGGTGGG
+791 LCVNNDTYGGTGGG
-805 IYIDTTNSATLTDK
+805 IYIDTTNSTTLTDK

-839 ISGAQGGSGGGV
+839 IGGAKGGSGGGV

-906 YNNGILAMGGS
+906 YNNGSLLMGGS

-931 LASGRTVSVASSL
+931 LATGRTVSVASSL
-944 TATPTPVATITPPS
+944 TATPTPVATITPPA

-984 KFAVVPHSGDEWTIG
+984 KFAVVPHSGEEFTIG
-999 YNSSTKKGV
+999 YNSSSKRGV
-1008 LATANIYVDGSAASE
+1008 LATANIYVDGSATGE

-1031 CKTVAYALTKV
+1031 YPTVAKALTNV
-1042 MAPNCNIIL
+1042 LAPNCNIIL
-1051 LGDTTESDALN
+1051 LGDTTETVALN
-1062 VTAEMAGLT
+1062 ITAEMAGLT
-1071 IGPAV
+1071 IGPAA

-1082 TITSSNNKPISVEA
+1082 TITSSNNKSIGVEA

-1114 ADNIKMDYVTFQDCH
+1114 ADNIKMDCVTFQDCH
-1129 NENGAAASGGA
+1129 NESGAASSGGA

-1200 YNAGTVTLRLAKI
+1200 YNAGTVSLRLAKI

-1246 LTGGS
+1246 LTGGIPS
-1251 GTGVTAAKPIYVKT
+1251 YPAKPIYVKT
-1265 YFGLESGA
+1265 YFGLASGA
-1273 TKIPVA
+1273 PKIPVA

-1289 FNEGDAVVQGW
+1289 FQADDAVVQGY
-1300 DTYDIKKAQ
+1300 DTYSITEDQ
-1309 VNCFATSGTALS
+1309 VNCFITSGTALS
-1321 LEYDGA
+1321 LEYDGSA
-1327 ATPPCGK
+1327 SPHCGK
-1334 LVDKSIAGGVTVNL
+1334 LVDKSIAGGITVDI
-1348 GGSILFEIGTPSA
+1348 GGGISFEIATPSA

-1372 NSSGTPTYVTP
+1372 NSSGTPIYVTP

-1399 ADAQEVAATY
+1399 AAAQEVTATY
-1409 LAEGEYELYCKA
+1409 LSEGEYELYCKA

-1432 PFGAGGKYTPLTLEA
+1432 PFGASGKYTPLTLEA

-1458 KAAGPV
+1458 KAADVV
-1464 TYRVNGGTEQT
+1464 TYKKNGGAAQT

-1495 YGGNTAYGASGGS
+1495 FGDNTTYGTSGGS
-1508 ANCSNISCTDECYVY
+1508 ANCSNISCTDKCYVY

-1529 VNSSG
+1529 VKSDG
-1534 FVSEDTLTGT
+1534 FASEDTLTGT
-1544 YNFAYLFYNNTKIR
+1544 YNFAYLFYNNTKIK
-1558 NKTGYVLVLPAT
+1558 NKTGYALVLPAT

-1585 LITVAPELPATT
+1585 LIEVAPELPATT
-1597 LKKESYY
+1597 LKRESYY

-1623 LANECCQSMFCNCT
+1623 LANESCQSMFCNCT
-1637 SLETAPELPATNLAS
+1637 SLVTAPALPATNLAS

-1660 GCSSLTAAPALPA
+1660 GCSKLTAAPELPA
-1673 TTLASSCYENMFEG
+1673 TTLASSCYENMFKG

-1735 MFYGCTS
+1735 MFYGCKS

-1786 QMFCNCTS
+1786 QMFDECTS
-1794 LAAAPALPATTL
+1794 LATAPALPATTL
-1806 ASWCYYG
+1806 ARWCYYG

-1830 ILKYNCYKQMFKGC
+1830 ILKYTCYKQMFKGC

-1864 DWLSG
+1864 DWLSS
-1869 VAVSG
+1869 VAATG
-1874 TFTKAAGMTDWT
+1874 TFTQAAGMTDWT
-1886 VDSPSGIPTG
+1886 INSASGIPDGWVVKGRGAVTTATPLTIEAAVAGATVTFKNKASGTVTFKQDGASQTIPVGGTVSIILASAGSKVEFFGNNTTYGPSDNEADCSNISCSADCYVYGNVMSLVNSSGYTSADTLSETYTFAYLFCRNDKIKNKTG
-1896 WTVQG
+1896 YDLLLPATTLTSSCYKCMFYDCKGLTTAPVLPAPTLVENCYYSMFYYCSSLKSVTCLATNISASNCTNNWLNNVS
-1901 GGAGG
+1901 AGG
-1906 VPAGFVVVEGSTV
+1906 TLYKAAGVTWPNGSS
-1919 VGGDKF
+1919 GIPG
-1925 KVESDKGVF
+1925 SW
-1934 VADRSVEIST
+1934 SVE
-1944 FWICD
+1944 D
-1949 HEVTQAE
+1949 
-1956 YQAVMGTNP
+1956 
-1965 SNFTGS
+1965 
-1971 DDLPVEKVSWYDAL
+1971 
-1985 VYCNK
+1985 
-1990 KSIADHLN
+1990 
-1998 PCYVVGGK
+1998 YV
-2006 DDPSQWGYTP
+2006 
-2016 HAGNSISGTI
+2016 
-2026 TCDFSK
+2026 
-2032 NGYRL
+2032 
-2037 PTEAEWEYA
+2037 
-2046 ARGGKAG
+2046 
-2053 CESTTPNSWAG
+2053 
-2064 TNNSAELGTYAWYD
+2064 
-2078 TNSENKTHNVK
+2078 
-2089 TKTKN
+2089 
-2094 SLDLYDMSGNV
+2094 
-2105 LEWCWDWYNSA
+2105 
-2116 ATINDDAYK
+2116 
-2125 VNGVVTNPAGASS
+2125 
-2138 GSVRVY
+2138 
-2144 RGGGWGFG
+2144 
-2152 ANYCSVAGRFSV
+2152 
-2164 SPNLRY
+2164 
-2170 DYLGF
+2170 
-2175 RVVRTAP
+2175 AP

>member
-1 MPIFIWKKGRFFL
+1 M

-25 FSCAAAIFAGT
+25 FSCAAALFAGT
-36 LGAALF
+36 LGAAFF

-54 DISAPALFTQRQ
+54 DISAPALFTQQQ

-80 VTGKISQSPASSNFS
+80 VTGKISQSPASSN
-95 ASSNSSLS
+95 
-103 NAAAS
+103 
-108 YDSSASTDSAALG
+108 SAALG
-121 VSQSVVPTLGE
+121 VSQSVVPTLDE
-132 VTGSIASYTVSAWGT
+132 VTGSIVSYTVSAWGT

-169 SMGLEYGTWTL
+169 SIGLEYGTWTL

-190 IMMRQTSAAPITLD
+190 IMMTQTSAAPITLD
-204 DDNPIVSVNFS
+204 DENPIVSVNFS
-215 LDYAQIAGQTGA
+215 IGYAQIAGTTGGF
-227 LSLTMA
+227 SLTMA

-243 TLSNSGGTV
+243 SLTNSGGTV
-252 VASGLVDPAPASS
+252 VASGDVDPAPASS

-283 CELVLEFLDASGGL
+283 YQLVVEFKADDGSV
-297 LMRMDQTVQIYS
+297 LMRMDQVVQIYS
-309 NITTNKIDGTAP
+309 NITTNKIDGVAP
-321 YINSGVVN
+321 YINSGAVN

-393 IFVQDNISLTQNIA
+393 IFVQGNISLTQNIA

-426 ISGAYSDA
+426 ISGAGAGVPTY
-434 ATFSITTSGDFSCSY
+434 SITTSGDFSCSY

-466 LNNCKITNGKAP
+466 LNNCKITNGKEP
-478 AGKEGGGGLCVDV
+478 AGKDGGGGLCVDV
-491 GGAKAVLTNC
+491 GGAKAVLSNC

-546 LRSNYAKGG
+546 VYSNYAESG

-570 GTKILYNASKINNGS
+570 GTKILYNASKTNNGS

-595 LEISGGQINH
+595 IEISGGQINH

-615 FIMGLASVT
+615 FITGLGAATASVT
-624 IDDCVIGDEGADAAA
+624 IDDCVIGEEEADAAA

-644 CGNYSYSNFGGGIDF
+644 CGNYSCINFGGGIDF
-659 EAGTLST
+659 ESGTLST

-679 ISGSGINGA
+679 ISSSIGVNGV

-709 AETAGGGIYL
+709 AESAGGGIFL
-719 AEAKSAALVSCVVKG
+719 AEAKSAAIDSCVVKG
-734 NVSKQDGGGLMLSKN
+734 NASKQDGGGLMLSKN
-749 STATISGSEISYNS
+749 STATISGSEISYNT

-791 LCVNNDKFGGTGGG
+791 LCVNNDKFGGTGGA
-805 IYIDTTNSATLTDK
+805 IYIDTTNSTTLTDK

-839 ISGAQGGSGGGV
+839 MSGAQGGSGGGV

-906 YNNGILAMGGS
+906 YNRGNLLMGGS

-931 LASGRTVSVASSL
+931 LATGRTVSVASSL

-958 YSAGTAVLSDTGT
+958 YSPGTAVLSDTGT

-999 YNSSTKKGV
+999 YNSSSKRGV
-1008 LATANIYVDGSAASE
+1008 LATANIYVDGSATGE

-1031 CKTVAYALTKV
+1031 YPTVAKALANV
-1042 MAPNCNIIL
+1042 LAPNCNIIL
-1051 LGDTTESDALN
+1051 LGDTTETVALN
-1062 VTAEMAGLT
+1062 ITAEMAGLT
-1071 IGPAV
+1071 IGPAA
-1076 GDTAPK
+1076 GDTTPK

-1102 LIFSGWSGMSAD
+1102 LILSGWAGMSAD

-1129 NENGAAASGGA
+1129 NESGAASSGGA

-1200 YNAGTVTLRLAKI
+1200 YNAGTVSLRLAKI

-1251 GTGVTAAKPIYVKT
+1251 SSYPAKPIYVKS
-1265 YFGLESGA
+1265 YFGLASGA
-1273 TKIPVA
+1273 PKIPVT

-1289 FNEGDAVVQGW
+1289 FQEGDAVVQGW

-1321 LEYDGA
+1321 LEYA
-1327 ATPPCGK
+1327 ASPTPCGK

-1348 GGSILFEIGTPSA
+1348 GANILFEIGTPSA

-1372 NSSGTPTYVTP
+1372 NSSGTPIYVTP

-1399 ADAQEVAATY
+1399 ADAQEVTAAY

-1447 AQAGAVVTFDN
+1447 EGASTTVTFDN
-1458 KAAGPV
+1458 KASDVV
-1464 TYRVNGGTEQT
+1464 TYKVNGGTAQT
-1475 IASGA
+1475 IAAGT

-1495 YGGNTAYGASGGS
+1495 FGDNTTYGTSGGS

-1529 VNSSG
+1529 VKSDG
-1534 FVSEDTLTGT
+1534 FASEDTLTGT
-1544 YNFAYLFYNNTKIR
+1544 YNFAYLFYNNVKIR
-1558 NKTGYVLVLPAT
+1558 NKTGYALVLPAT
-1570 TLTEDCYYAMFYGCS
+1570 TLTENCYYAMFYGCS
-1585 LITVAPELPATT
+1585 LIEVAPELPATT
-1597 LKKESYY
+1597 LKRESYY

-1623 LANECCQSMFCNCT
+1623 LANESCQSMFCNCT
-1637 SLETAPELPATNLAS
+1637 SLVTAPALPATNLAS

-1660 GCSSLTAAPALPA
+1660 GCSKLTAAPELPA
-1673 TTLASSCYENMFEG
+1673 TTLASSCYENMFKG

-1735 MFYGCTS
+1735 MFYGCKS

-1786 QMFCNCTS
+1786 QMFDECTS
-1794 LAAAPALPATTL
+1794 LATAPALPATTL

-1830 ILKYNCYKQMFKGC
+1830 ILKYTCYKQMFKGC

-1859 EDCTA
+1859 ENCTA
-1864 DWLSG
+1864 DWLDG
-1869 VAVSG
+1869 VATTG
-1874 TFTKAAGMTDWT
+1874 TFTQAPGVAWPTGANGIPSGWVVKGSGAVTTATPLTIEAAVAGATVTFSNKASDSVTYKMSDGTEGTIASGASKAITLSAGDTVQFFGDNTTYGTSGSANCSNISCSANCYIYGNIMSLVRSSGYESATTLTGSYTFAYLFNENANIKNKDGCDLFLPATTLADNCYMGMFFKCTGLTAAPALPATSLTTSCYNSMFYGCTSLKSVTCLATNISVTGCTNNWLNNVASGGTFYKAAGVTWPNG
-1886 VDSPSGIPTG
+1886 SS
-1896 WTVQG
+1896 
-1901 GGAGG
+1901 G
-1906 VPAGFVVVEGSTV
+1906 VPGSW
-1919 VGGDKF
+1919 
-1925 KVESDKGVF
+1925 
-1934 VADRSVEIST
+1934 SVE
-1944 FWICD
+1944 D
-1949 HEVTQAE
+1949 
-1956 YQAVMGTNP
+1956 
-1965 SNFTGS
+1965 
-1971 DDLPVEKVSWYDAL
+1971 
-1985 VYCNK
+1985 
-1990 KSIADHLN
+1990 
-1998 PCYVVGGK
+1998 YV
-2006 DDPSQWGYTP
+2006 
-2016 HAGNSISGTI
+2016 
-2026 TCDFSK
+2026 
-2032 NGYRL
+2032 
-2037 PTEAEWEYA
+2037 
-2046 ARGGKAG
+2046 
-2053 CESTTPNSWAG
+2053 
-2064 TNNSAELGTYAWYD
+2064 
-2078 TNSENKTHNVK
+2078 
-2089 TKTKN
+2089 
-2094 SLDLYDMSGNV
+2094 
-2105 LEWCWDWYNSA
+2105 
-2116 ATINDDAYK
+2116 
-2125 VNGVVTNPAGASS
+2125 
-2138 GSVRVY
+2138 
-2144 RGGGWGFG
+2144 
-2152 ANYCSVAGRFSV
+2152 
-2164 SPNLRY
+2164 
-2170 DYLGF
+2170 
-2175 RVVRTAP
+2175 AP

>member
-1 MPIFIWKKGRFFL
+1 MVLRKIAVSCHPQRKFLDFLRFLLYNKIQTRKKKTGAFWRKIAPFWALNADIYIEERAIFL

-36 LGAALF
+36 LGAAFF
-42 GALLASCENMGG
+42 GAVFSSCENMGG
-54 DISAPALFTQRQ
+54 DVSAPALFTQQQ
-66 AGVSAAGRPLGRGS
+66 AGVSAAGRSLGRGS

-108 YDSSASTDSAALG
+108 YDSSASTDSASSNSAALG
-121 VSQSVVPTLGE
+121 VSQSVVPTLGD
-132 VTGSIASYTVSAWGT
+132 VTGSIVSYTVSAWGT

-169 SMGLEYGTWTL
+169 SIGLEYGTWTL

-190 IMMRQTSAAPITLD
+190 IMMTQTSSVPITLD

-215 LDYAQIAGQTGA
+215 LDYAQIAGQTGGF
-227 LSLTMA
+227 SLTMA

-243 TLSNSGGTV
+243 SLSNSGGSV
-252 VASGLVDPAPASS
+252 VASGDVDPAPASS

-272 KPALGALAPGD
+272 KPSLGALAPGD
-283 CELVLEFLDASGGL
+283 YTLVVEFLAADGSV
-297 LMRMDQTVQIYS
+297 LMRMDQVVQIYS
-309 NITTNKIDGTAP
+309 NITTNKIDGVAP
-321 YINSGVVN
+321 YINSGAVN

-466 LNNCKITNGKAP
+466 LNNCKITNGKEP
-478 AGKEGGGGLCVDV
+478 AGKDGGGGLCVDV

-516 VAADTGSGSAE
+516 VAADTGSGIAE

-546 LRSNYAKGG
+546 VYSNYAESG
-555 GGGINVGAGGKAVIG
+555 GGGINVGAGGKAVIS
-570 GTKILYNASKINNGS
+570 GTKILYNASKTNNGS

-615 FIMGLASVT
+615 FITGLGAATASVT
-624 IDDCVIGDEGADAAA
+624 IDDCVIGEEGADAAA
-639 TGISD
+639 TGLSD
-644 CGNYSYSNFGGGIDF
+644 CGNYSCINFGGGIDF

-679 ISGSGINGA
+679 ISSSIGVNGV

-709 AETAGGGIYL
+709 AESAGGGIFL
-719 AEAKSAALVSCVVKG
+719 ADSRTATIDSCVVKG
-734 NVSKQDGGGLMLSKN
+734 NASKQDGGGLMLAKN
-749 STATISGSEISYNS
+749 STATISGSEISYNT

-791 LCVNNDKFGGTGGG
+791 LCVNNDKYGGTGGA
-805 IYIDTTNSATLTDK
+805 IYIDTTNSTTLTDK

-839 ISGAQGGSGGGV
+839 MSGAQGGSGGGV

-906 YNNGILAMGGS
+906 YNRGNLLMGGS

-931 LASGRTVSVASSL
+931 LATGRTVSVASSL
-944 TATPTPVATITPPS
+944 TATPTPVATITPPA
-958 YSAGTAVLSDTGT
+958 YSPGTAVLSDTGT

-999 YNSSTKKGV
+999 YNSSSKRGV
-1008 LATANIYVDGSAASE
+1008 LATANIYVDGSVASE

-1042 MAPNCNIIL
+1042 LAPNCNIIL
-1051 LGDTTESDALN
+1051 LGDTTETAALGI
-1062 VTAEMAGLT
+1062 TAEMAGLT
-1071 IGPAV
+1071 IGPAA

-1102 LIFSGWSGMSAD
+1102 LIFSGWAGMSAY
-1114 ADNIKMDYVTFQDCH
+1114 ADNIKMDYVTFQDCR
-1129 NENGAAASGGA
+1129 NESGPASSGGA

-1145 GSISATSLTIDN
+1145 GSISARSLTIDN

-1171 VADGASLSVDGLVLQ
+1171 VEDGASLSVDGLVLQ
-1186 NCHADDAGSDGGGI
+1186 NCHADGAVSDGGGI
-1200 YNAGTVTLRLAKI
+1200 YNAGTVSLRLAKI

-1223 GICNA
+1223 GIFNA

-1246 LTGGS
+1246 LTGRS
-1251 GTGVTAAKPIYVKT
+1251 GTGATAAKPIYVKA
-1265 YFGLESGA
+1265 YFGLASGA
-1273 TKIPVA
+1273 PKIPVA
-1279 VEERSGADKQ
+1279 VEENSGAGLQ
-1289 FNEGDAVVQGW
+1289 FQAGDAVVQGYSG
-1300 DTYDIKKAQ
+1300 YDIKEDQ

-1321 LEYDGA
+1321 LEYDRTA
-1327 ATPPCGK
+1327 SPPCGK
-1334 LVDKSIAGGVTVNL
+1334 LVNKSIAGGVTVNL
-1348 GGSILFEIGTPSA
+1348 GANILFEIGTPTA

-1399 ADAQEVAATY
+1399 ADAQEVTAAY

-1447 AQAGAVVTFDN
+1447 AQAGAVVTFTN
-1458 KAAGPV
+1458 KAADKV
-1464 TYRVNGGTEQT
+1464 KYRVNGGAEHE

-1480 TGTITLAAVGDKVQF
+1480 SEAITLAAVGDKVQF
-1495 YGGNTAYGASGGS
+1495 FGDNTRYGNSDVAFD
-1508 ANCSNISCTDECYVY
+1508 CSNISCTEDCYVY
-1523 GNVMSL
+1523 GNIMSL
-1529 VNSSG
+1529 VKSDG
-1534 FVSEDTLTGT
+1534 FASEDTLTGN
-1544 YNFAYLFYNNTKIR
+1544 YSFACLFYNNAKIK
-1558 NKTGYVLVLPAT
+1558 NKTGYALLLPAT
-1570 TLTEDCYYAMFYGCS
+1570 TLSAYCYYSMFYGCS
-1585 LITVAPELPATT
+1585 LITVAP
-1597 LKKESYY
+1597 
-1604 AMFCNCASLKTVP
+1604 N
-1617 ALSATT
+1617 LSATV
-1623 LANECCQSMFCNCT
+1623 LKN
-1637 SLETAPELPATNLAS
+1637 
-1652 WCYHGMFS
+1652 
-1660 GCSSLTAAPALPA
+1660 
-1673 TTLASSCYENMFEG
+1673 SCYRQMFQE
-1687 CTSLATAPELPATT
+1687 CTSLASAPELPATT
-1701 LASYCYKNMFNGCT
+1701 LESYCYMSMFQK
-1715 SLATAL
+1715 
-1721 ALPATTLANECYYA
+1721 
-1735 MFYGCTS
+1735 
-1742 LATAPALPATTLAEG
+1742 
-1757 CYNGM
+1757 
-1762 FLGCTSLTA
+1762 CTSLTA
-1771 APELSAM
+1771 APELSAE
-1778 TLATECYQ
+1778 TLASNCYRTMFLGCTGLASAPALSATTLADDCYQ
-1786 QMFCNCTS
+1786 SMFHGCTNLTS
-1794 LAAAPALPATTL
+1794 APALPAETL
-1806 ASWCYYG
+1806 APYCYCG
-1813 MFRNC
+1813 MFVDC
-1818 KELTTA
+1818 TSLTSA

-1830 ILKYNCYKQMFKGC
+1830 TLPTYSYWHMFKGC

-1869 VAVSG
+1869 VAVTG
-1874 TFTKAAGMTDWT
+1874 TFTQAPGVVWPTGASGIPSGWVVKGSGAVTTATPLTIEAAVAGATVTFTNKASGTVTFKQDGGASQTIPVGEAVSIILASAGSKVEFFGNNDKYGTSDNEADCSNISCSADCYIYGNFMSLVKSSGYASADTLSETYTFAYLFCRNDKIKNKTGYDLLLPATTLTSSCYKYMFYDCKGLTTAPVLPAPTLVENCYYSMFYYCSSLKSVTCLATNINASDCTKNWLNNVSVGGTLYKAAGVTWPNG
-1886 VDSPSGIPTG
+1886 SS
-1896 WTVQG
+1896 
-1901 GGAGG
+1901 G
-1906 VPAGFVVVEGSTV
+1906 VPGSW
-1919 VGGDKF
+1919 
-1925 KVESDKGVF
+1925 
-1934 VADRSVEIST
+1934 SVE
-1944 FWICD
+1944 D
-1949 HEVTQAE
+1949 
-1956 YQAVMGTNP
+1956 
-1965 SNFTGS
+1965 
-1971 DDLPVEKVSWYDAL
+1971 
-1985 VYCNK
+1985 
-1990 KSIADHLN
+1990 
-1998 PCYVVGGK
+1998 YV
-2006 DDPSQWGYTP
+2006 
-2016 HAGNSISGTI
+2016 
-2026 TCDFSK
+2026 
-2032 NGYRL
+2032 
-2037 PTEAEWEYA
+2037 
-2046 ARGGKAG
+2046 
-2053 CESTTPNSWAG
+2053 
-2064 TNNSAELGTYAWYD
+2064 
-2078 TNSENKTHNVK
+2078 
-2089 TKTKN
+2089 
-2094 SLDLYDMSGNV
+2094 
-2105 LEWCWDWYNSA
+2105 
-2116 ATINDDAYK
+2116 
-2125 VNGVVTNPAGASS
+2125 
-2138 GSVRVY
+2138 
-2144 RGGGWGFG
+2144 
-2152 ANYCSVAGRFSV
+2152 
-2164 SPNLRY
+2164 
-2170 DYLGF
+2170 
-2175 RVVRTAP
+2175 AP

>member
-1 MPIFIWKKGRFFL
+1 M

-54 DISAPALFTQRQ
+54 DISAPALFTQQQ

-80 VTGKISQSPASSNFS
+80 VTGKISQSPASSNFG
-95 ASSNSSLS
+95 ASTDSSLS

-108 YDSSASTDSAALG
+108 YDSSASTDSASSNSAALG

-132 VTGSIASYTVSAWGT
+132 VTGSIVSYTVSAWGT

-190 IMMRQTSAAPITLD
+190 IMMSQTSAAPITLD
-204 DDNPIVSVNFS
+204 DENPIVSVNFS
-215 LDYAQIAGQTGA
+215 IGYAQIEGTTGGF
-227 LSLTMA
+227 SLTMA

-243 TLSNSGGTV
+243 SLSNSGGTV
-252 VASGLVDPAPASS
+252 VASGDVDPAPASS

-283 CELVLEFLDASGGL
+283 YTLVVEFLAADSSV
-297 LMRMDQTVQIYS
+297 LMRMDQVVQIYS
-309 NITTNKIDGTAP
+309 NITTNKIDGVAP
-321 YINSGVVN
+321 YINSGAVN
-329 ISADVIK
+329 VSADVIK

-366 PVEHIERALEIINAS
+366 PVEHVERALEIINAS
-381 LLTPAE
+381 LLTSAE
-387 LSDGFK
+387 VSDGFK

-466 LNNCKITNGKAP
+466 LNNCKITNGKEP
-478 AGKEGGGGLCVDV
+478 AGKDGGGGLCVDV

-516 VAADTGSGSAE
+516 VAADTGSGTAQ
-527 VELNNCLVGEES
+527 VELNNCLIGEES

-546 LRSNYAKGG
+546 LRSNYAERG

-595 LEISGGQINH
+595 IEISGGQINH

-615 FIMGLASVT
+615 FIIGLASVT
-624 IDDCVIGDEGADAAA
+624 IDDCVIGEEGADAAA
-639 TGISD
+639 TGLSD
-644 CGNYSYSNFGGGIDF
+644 CGNYSYSNGGGGIDF
-659 EAGTLST
+659 DAGTIST

-671 VLKNYASG
+671 VLRNYASSG
-679 ISGSGINGA
+679 GGSGINGA

-719 AEAKSAALVSCVVKG
+719 AEAKSATIDSCVVKG
-734 NVSKQDGGGLMLSKN
+734 NASKQDGGGLMLSKN

-805 IYIDTTNSATLTDK
+805 IYIDTTNSTTLTDK

-839 ISGAQGGSGGGV
+839 IGGAQGGSGGGV

-931 LASGRTVSVASSL
+931 LATGRTVSVASSL

-958 YSAGTAVLSDTGT
+958 YSSGTAVLSDTGT

-976 ALVQSELS
+976 ALVHSELS

-999 YNSSTKKGV
+999 YNSSSKRGV
-1008 LATANIYVDGSAASE
+1008 LATANIYVDGSAAGE

-1042 MAPNCNIIL
+1042 LAPNCNIIL
-1051 LGDTTESDALN
+1051 LGDTTETVALN
-1062 VTAEMAGLT
+1062 ITAEMAGLT
-1071 IGPAV
+1071 IGPAA

-1082 TITSSNNKPISVEA
+1082 TITSSNNKSIGVEV

-1129 NENGAAASGGA
+1129 NESGAASSGGA

-1200 YNAGTVTLRLAKI
+1200 YNAGTVSLRLAKI

-1251 GTGVTAAKPIYVKT
+1251 SSYPAKPIYVKA
-1265 YFGLESGA
+1265 YFGLAIGA
-1273 TKIPVA
+1273 PKIPVA

-1289 FNEGDAVVQGW
+1289 FQEGDAVVQGW
-1300 DTYDIKKAQ
+1300 DTYDIKEEQ

-1321 LEYDGA
+1321 LEYDRTA
-1327 ATPPCGK
+1327 APPCGK
-1334 LVDKSIAGGVTVNL
+1334 LVNKSIAGGVTVNF
-1348 GGSILFEIGTPSA
+1348 GGGISFVVATPSA
-1361 SGEKARFNVID
+1361 SGEKAAFSILD
-1372 NSSGTPTYVTP
+1372 NTVTP
-1383 TSAQI
+1383 PASIDPSSARITSARI
-1388 KILQY
+1388 EVRIL
-1393 GTPVYS
+1393 GAAVYS
-1399 ADAQEVAATY
+1399 ADAQEVTAGY

-1421 VVGGVTYDTTL
+1421 VIGGVTYDTTL

-1458 KAAGPV
+1458 KAADVV

-1495 YGGNTAYGASGGS
+1495 FGDNESYGVYADTSSSRISCSADCYVYGNIMSLVDSDGFASADTLQEDYTFAHLFKNNSKIKNKTGYALLLPATTLKQRCYYYMFSGCAGLTVASELPATTLANFCYFSMFSDCTNLTTVPRLPAITLQESCYSGMFKNCKNLTAAPELPATTMAEYCYHEMFYNCIKITTAPNLPATVMDNFCYEEMFYGCASLTTAPALPATQLKSDCYHSMFQECTSLTTAPELPATNMDLSCYASMFSGCANLTTAPALPATTLDNYCYSSMFSGCTSLTAAPELPATTLDNDCYSSMFRGCTSLTTAPELPATTLAPYCYDSMFSDCTSLTTAPELKATVLAGYCYKQMFKGCTSLNSVTCLATDISATGCTTNWLDGVAATGTFTKAPGVAWPTGANGIPAGWTVQGGGAVTTATPLTIEAAVAGATVTFKNKASGTVTFKQDGASQTIPVGGTVSIILAS
-1508 ANCSNISCTDECYVY
+1508 AGSKVEFFGDNTTYGPSDNEADCSNISCSADCYVY

-1534 FVSEDTLTGT
+1534 YASADTLSET
-1544 YNFAYLFYNNTKIR
+1544 YTFAYLFCRNDKIK
-1558 NKTGYVLVLPAT
+1558 NKTGYDLLLPAT
-1570 TLTEDCYYAMFYGCS
+1570 TLT
-1585 LITVAPELPATT
+1585 
-1597 LKKESYY
+1597 
-1604 AMFCNCASLKTVP
+1604 
-1617 ALSATT
+1617 
-1623 LANECCQSMFCNCT
+1623 
-1637 SLETAPELPATNLAS
+1637 
-1652 WCYHGMFS
+1652 
-1660 GCSSLTAAPALPA
+1660 
-1673 TTLASSCYENMFEG
+1673 SSCYK
-1687 CTSLATAPELPATT
+1687 
-1701 LASYCYKNMFNGCT
+1701 Y
-1715 SLATAL
+1715 
-1721 ALPATTLANECYYA
+1721 
-1735 MFYGCTS
+1735 MFYD
-1742 LATAPALPATTLAEG
+1742 
-1757 CYNGM
+1757 
-1762 FLGCTSLTA
+1762 
-1771 APELSAM
+1771 
-1778 TLATECYQ
+1778 
-1786 QMFCNCTS
+1786 
-1794 LAAAPALPATTL
+1794 
-1806 ASWCYYG
+1806 
-1813 MFRNC
+1813 C
-1818 KELTTA
+1818 KGLTTA
-1824 PELPAT
+1824 PVLPAPT
-1830 ILKYNCYKQMFKGC
+1830 LVENCYYSMFYYCSSLK
-1844 TKLNSVTCLATDISA
+1844 SVTCLATNISA
-1859 EDCTA
+1859 SNCTNN
-1864 DWLSG
+1864 WLNN
-1869 VAVSG
+1869 VSTGG
-1874 TFTKAAGMTDWT
+1874 TLYKAAGVTWPNG
-1886 VDSPSGIPTG
+1886 SS
-1896 WTVQG
+1896 
-1901 GGAGG
+1901 G
-1906 VPAGFVVVEGSTV
+1906 VPGSW
-1919 VGGDKF
+1919 
-1925 KVESDKGVF
+1925 
-1934 VADRSVEIST
+1934 SVE
-1944 FWICD
+1944 
-1949 HEVTQAE
+1949 E
-1956 YQAVMGTNP
+1956 Y
-1965 SNFTGS
+1965 
-1971 DDLPVEKVSWYDAL
+1971 
-1985 VYCNK
+1985 
-1990 KSIADHLN
+1990 
-1998 PCYVVGGK
+1998 
-2006 DDPSQWGYTP
+2006 
-2016 HAGNSISGTI
+2016 
-2026 TCDFSK
+2026 
-2032 NGYRL
+2032 
-2037 PTEAEWEYA
+2037 
-2046 ARGGKAG
+2046 
-2053 CESTTPNSWAG
+2053 
-2064 TNNSAELGTYAWYD
+2064 
-2078 TNSENKTHNVK
+2078 
-2089 TKTKN
+2089 
-2094 SLDLYDMSGNV
+2094 
-2105 LEWCWDWYNSA
+2105 
-2116 ATINDDAYK
+2116 
-2125 VNGVVTNPAGASS
+2125 
-2138 GSVRVY
+2138 
-2144 RGGGWGFG
+2144 
-2152 ANYCSVAGRFSV
+2152 VA
-2164 SPNLRY
+2164 P
-2170 DYLGF
+2170 
-2175 RVVRTAP
+2175 

>member
-1 MPIFIWKKGRFFL
+1 M

-54 DISAPALFTQRQ
+54 DISAPALFTQQQ

-95 ASSNSSLS
+95 ASIDSSLS

-108 YDSSASTDSAALG
+108 YDSSASTDSASSNSAALG
-121 VSQSVVPTLGE
+121 VSQSVVPTLDE
-132 VTGSIASYTVSAWGT
+132 VKGLIVSYTVSAWGT

-215 LDYAQIAGQTGA
+215 LDYAQIEGTTGGF
-227 LSLTMA
+227 SLTMA

-252 VASGLVDPAPASS
+252 VASGDVDPAPASS

-297 LMRMDQTVQIYS
+297 LMRMDQIVQIYS

-381 LLTPAE
+381 MLTAADVP
-387 LSDGFK
+387 DGFK
-393 IFVQDNISLTQNIA
+393 IFVQADTSLTESLA
-407 PPSSKKIKIIGTN
+407 LSSSKKISIVGTRTSAYYKIDGALTHGITA
-420 QSAPWT
+420 SADDV
-426 ISGAYSDA
+426 S
-434 ATFSITTSGDFSCSY
+434 FSY
-449 IVFDK
+449 INLNKIHGFD
-454 INGFEVAGGQTT
+454 ITGGQIT
-466 LNNCKITNGKAP
+466 LNNCDITNGKAR
-478 AGKEGGGGLCVDV
+478 VD
-491 GGAKAVLTNC
+491 T
-501 QISGCVSDGFGGAIH
+501 SM
-516 VAADTGSGSAE
+516 TY
-527 VELNNCLVGEES
+527 
-539 ASCATDS
+539 AS
-546 LRSNYAKGG
+546 YGGG
-555 GGGINVGAGGKAVIG
+555 GGGICVKRKAKAILTDCSISGCSAESGGAVYVRDDSESGVAEVTLTRCVIG
-570 GTKILYNASKINNGS
+570 DDTRTSCASETSCSNKADG
-585 GGGIRCLGGT
+585 GGGIYINKFGKATLTNTKIIGNVATTGCGGAIYLNAGT
-595 LEISGGQINH
+595 LEISGGQINY
-605 NYAGFGGGGI
+605 NRSKLGGGGI
-615 FIMGLASVT
+615 YVGGFPTDLGALT
-624 IDDCVIGDEGADAAA
+624 IDDCIIGVEGASAAA

-644 CGNYSYSNFGGGIDF
+644 CGNCCETSGGGGIHL
-659 EAGTLST
+659 ATSSTLT
-666 TRGFK
+666 TTSGFS
-671 VLKNYASG
+671 VLKNYSMGTSASD
-679 ISGSGINGA
+679 N
-688 GGGIYIG
+688 GGGIRAMSDLTLDKCDISYNASSKHGGGIFNEGTLSLQGGTIAGNAAASDGGGVYLTGGAKLFMSGGAIIGDKDADSHADENHYSNKAANGGAIAIDKGGAYIG
-695 SALNLE
+695 YTSATAKDDDFE
-701 GCQINYNF
+701 GGIYYNF
-709 AETAGGGIYL
+709 A
-719 AEAKSAALVSCVVKG
+719 
-734 NVSKQDGGGLMLSKN
+734 
-749 STATISGSEISYNS
+749 
-763 AEYYG
+763 
-768 FGGGANVQGK
+768 
-778 ATFTNTNISYNKS
+778 
-791 LCVNNDKFGGTGGG
+791 
-805 IYIDTTNSATLTDK
+805 
-819 TAEIQNCKITNNQ
+819 
-832 ASNNATG
+832 
-839 ISGAQGGSGGGV
+839 SGGGGGV
-851 AIISGDCSI
+851 SMS
-860 SGDDTDISANQAQYN
+860 DDSANKLYCYKGNIDKNCAPYFGGAICTGDAGEVQISKTTLSQNIVGWYGGAISIGNTNASTVTVALADATLEKNCITKYDDDGYGGAIYAQY
-875 GGGLY
+875 Y
-880 ARENSVTFNFSGGTI
+880 DAFTVSGAT
-895 SGNTAAKGGAV
+895 
-906 YNNGILAMGGS
+906 
-917 AYIPAGTDKKNDVC
+917 YIPAGDASGTTGPGRNDVW
-931 LASGRTVSVASSL
+931 LKNGKAITIGSTLS
-944 TATPTPVATITPPS
+944 ATPTPVATITPETYAP
-958 YSAGTAVLSDTGT
+958 GTAVLSDTGT

-984 KFAVVPHSGDEWTIG
+984 KFAVVPQSGNSWTIG
-999 YNSSTKKGV
+999 YNSSSKKGV
-1008 LATANIYVDGSAASE
+1008 LVTANIYVDGSAASE
-1023 GAGTAADP
+1023 GAGTASDP
-1031 CKTVAYALTKV
+1031 CKTVVYALTKV
-1042 MAPNCNIIL
+1042 LAPNCNIIL

-1071 IGPAV
+1071 IGPAA

-1251 GTGVTAAKPIYVKT
+1251 GTGATAAKPIYVKA
-1265 YFGLESGA
+1265 YFGLASGA
-1273 TKIPVA
+1273 PKIPVA
-1279 VEERSGADKQ
+1279 VEERDGADKQ

-1300 DTYDIKKAQ
+1300 DTYDIKEAQ

-1321 LEYDGA
+1321 LEYDGT

-1348 GGSILFEIGTPSA
+1348 GANILFEIGTPSA

-1372 NSSGTPTYVTP
+1372 NSSGTPIYVTP

-1409 LAEGEYELYCKA
+1409 LSEGEYELYCKA

-1432 PFGAGGKYTPLTLEA
+1432 PFGAGAKYTPLTLEA

-1458 KAAGPV
+1458 KASGPV

-1480 TGTITLAAVGDKVQF
+1480 SEAITLDNIGDKVQF
-1495 YGGNTAYGASGGS
+1495 FGDNTYYAEHDGSGNYNVENYTA
-1508 ANCSNISCTDECYVY
+1508 SNIACTADCYVY
-1523 GNVMSL
+1523 GNIMSL
-1529 VNSSG
+1529 VDSAG
-1534 FVSEDTLTGT
+1534 FASAMSFASPCALTG
-1544 YNFAYLFYNNTKIR
+1544 LFMGNTHIK
-1558 NKTGYVLVLPAT
+1558 NKSGIPLSLPAT
-1570 TLTEDCYYAMFYGCS
+1570 TLSDGCYTGLFYGCTS
-1585 LITVAPELPATT
+1585 LTSAPELPA
-1597 LKKESYY
+1597 
-1604 AMFCNCASLKTVP
+1604 M
-1617 ALSATT
+1617 T
-1623 LANECCQSMFCNCT
+1623 LAYR
-1637 SLETAPELPATNLAS
+1637 
-1652 WCYHGMFS
+1652 CY
-1660 GCSSLTAAPALPA
+1660 
-1673 TTLASSCYENMFEG
+1673 YV
-1687 CTSLATAPELPATT
+1687 
-1701 LASYCYKNMFNGCT
+1701 MFN
-1715 SLATAL
+1715 
-1721 ALPATTLANECYYA
+1721 
-1735 MFYGCTS
+1735 GCTS
-1742 LATAPALPATTLAEG
+1742 LATAPALPATTLADACYREMFRG
-1757 CYNGM
+1757 CTSLATAPELPAMTMTDHCYTGL
-1762 FLGCTSLTA
+1762 FYGCTSLT
-1771 APELSAM
+1771 
-1778 TLATECYQ
+1778 T
-1786 QMFCNCTS
+1786 
-1794 LAAAPALPATTL
+1794 APALPATTL
-1806 ASWCYYG
+1806 ADYCYG
-1813 MFRNC
+1813 IMFYECTN
-1818 KELTTA
+1818 LTSV
-1824 PELPAT
+1824 PEELPAT
-1830 ILKYNCYKQMFKGC
+1830 TLAENCYYSMFCRCSKLEESPVLPAPTPVYCSYMYMFNGC
-1844 TKLNSVTCLATDISA
+1844 SKLKKITCLATDISSA
-1859 EDCTA
+1859 CTFH
-1864 DWLSG
+1864 WVEG
-1869 VAVSG
+1869 VFSTG
-1874 TFTKAAGMTDWT
+1874 TFTQAPGVDWSVKTGTD
-1886 VDSPSGIPTG
+1886 GIPAG
-1896 WTVQG
+1896 WTVNG
-1901 GGAGG
+1901 GGGS

-1925 KVESDKGVF
+1925 KDTYSNAGVF
-1934 VADRSVEIST
+1934 VSGRSVAIST

-1965 SNFTGS
+1965 SNFTG
-1971 DDLPVEKVSWYDAL
+1971 DDNLPVEKVSWYDAIY
-1985 VYCNK
+1985 YCNK

-2105 LEWCWDWYNSA
+2105 LEWCWDRYNNA

-2138 GSVRVY
+2138 GSLRVY

>member
-1 MPIFIWKKGRFFL
+1 M

-54 DISAPALFTQRQ
+54 DISAPALFTQQQ

-80 VTGKISQSPASSNFS
+80 VTGKISQSPASSD
-95 ASSNSSLS
+95 SSLS

-108 YDSSASTDSAALG
+108 YDSSASTDPASSNSAALG
-121 VSQSVVPTLGE
+121 VSQSVVPTLGD
-132 VTGSIASYTVSAWGT
+132 VTGSIVSYTVSAWGT

-169 SMGLEYGTWTL
+169 SIGLEYGTWTL

-190 IMMRQTSAAPITLD
+190 IMMTQTSAAPITLD

-215 LDYAQIAGQTGA
+215 IGYAQIEGTTGGF
-227 LSLTMA
+227 SLTMA

-243 TLSNSGGTV
+243 SLTNSGGTV

-283 CELVLEFLDASGGL
+283 YTLVVEFLAADSSV
-297 LMRMDQTVQIYS
+297 LMRMDQVVQIYS
-309 NITTNKIDGTAP
+309 NITTNKIDGVAP

-329 ISADVIK
+329 ISANVIK

-434 ATFSITTSGDFSCSY
+434 ATFSITASGDFSCSY

-466 LNNCKITNGKAP
+466 LNNCKITNGKEP
-478 AGKEGGGGLCVDV
+478 AGKDGGGGLCVDV
-491 GGAKAVLTNC
+491 GGAKAVLANC
-501 QISGCVSDGFGGAIH
+501 VISGCVSDAFGGAIH
-516 VAADTGSGSAE
+516 VAADSGSGTAQ

-546 LRSNYAKGG
+546 VYSNYAESG

-585 GGGIRCLGGT
+585 GGGIRCFGGT

-615 FIMGLASVT
+615 FITGVGASTASVT
-624 IDDCVIGDEGADAAA
+624 IDDCVIGEEGADAAA
-639 TGISD
+639 TGLSD
-644 CGNYSYSNFGGGIDF
+644 CGNYSCINFGGGIDF

-679 ISGSGINGA
+679 ISSSIGVNGV

-709 AETAGGGIYL
+709 AESAGGGIYL
-719 AEAKSAALVSCVVKG
+719 AESKTATIDSCVVKG
-734 NVSKQDGGGLMLSKN
+734 NASKQDGGGLMLSKN
-749 STATISGSEISYNS
+749 STATISGSEISYNT

-791 LCVNNDKFGGTGGG
+791 LCVNNDRFGGTGGG
-805 IYIDTTNSATLTDK
+805 IYIDTTNSTTLTDK

-839 ISGAQGGSGGGV
+839 MSGAQGGSGGGV

-906 YNNGILAMGGS
+906 YNRGNLLMGGS

-931 LASGRTVSVASSL
+931 LATGRTVSVASSL
-944 TATPTPVATITPPS
+944 TATPTPVATITPPA
-958 YSAGTAVLSDTGT
+958 YSPGTAVLSDTGT

-999 YNSSTKKGV
+999 YNSSSKRGV
-1008 LATANIYVDGSAASE
+1008 LATANIYVDGSATGE

-1031 CKTVAYALTKV
+1031 YPTVAKALTNV
-1042 MAPNCNIIL
+1042 LAPNCNIIL
-1051 LGDTTESDALN
+1051 LGDTTETAALN
-1062 VTAEMAGLT
+1062 ITAAMAGLT
-1071 IGPAV
+1071 IGPAA

-1082 TITSSNNKPISVEA
+1082 TITSSNNKSIGVEA

-1129 NENGAAASGGA
+1129 NESGAASSGGA

-1200 YNAGTVTLRLAKI
+1200 YNAGTVSLRLAKI

-1251 GTGVTAAKPIYVKT
+1251 SSYPAKPIYVKT
-1265 YFGLESGA
+1265 YFGLAGGA
-1273 TKIPVA
+1273 PKIPVT
-1279 VEERSGADKQ
+1279 VEERNGADEQ
-1289 FNEGDAVVQGW
+1289 FKEGDAVVQGW
-1300 DTYDIKKAQ
+1300 DTYDIKEEQ

-1321 LEYDGA
+1321 LEYDGSA
-1327 ATPPCGK
+1327 SPHCGK
-1334 LVDKSIAGGVTVNL
+1334 LVDKSIAGGITVDI
-1348 GGSILFEIGTPSA
+1348 GGGISFEIATPTA

-1399 ADAQEVAATY
+1399 AAAQEVTATY
-1409 LAEGEYELYCKA
+1409 LSEGEYELYCKA
-1421 VVGGVTYDTTL
+1421 VIGGVAYDTTV

-1447 AQAGAVVTFDN
+1447 EGASTTVTFDN
-1458 KAAGPV
+1458 KASDVV
-1464 TYRVNGGTEQT
+1464 TYKVNGGTAQT
-1475 IASGA
+1475 IAAGTTETITLNNAGDYVSFYGDNAKYATSTADGNYSNIVCNKNCYVYGNIMSLVKSDGFETETALTDNYAFCKLFTGNANIKNKTGADLVLPATTLTDYCYYSMFNGCKGLTSAPALPATTLAAYCYGSMFKVCINLVSAPELNATVLADYCYASMFSGCSNLETAPNLPATTLKQFCCAWMFESCSKLAVAPALPATNLDSECYRAMFKGCKNLTAAPALPATTLVDNCYQEMFSACSSLASAPELPATTLADWCYNLMFSGCSSLTTPPELPVTNLKQHCYGSMFYSCKNLAVAPELPATNLKRYCYDSMFYGCTSLTSAPDLPAATLEGYCYREMFKGCSSLNSVTCLATDISATDCTTDWLDGVAA
-1480 TGTITLAAVGDKVQF
+1480 TGTFTQAPGVAWPTGANGIPSGWTVVGGGSGGAVTSATPLTIEAAVAGATVTFKNKASGTVTFKQD
-1495 YGGNTAYGASGGS
+1495 GGASQTIPVGGTVSIILAS
-1508 ANCSNISCTDECYVY
+1508 AGSKVEFFGDNTTYGPSDNEADCSNISCSADCYVY

-1534 FVSEDTLTGT
+1534 YASADTLSET
-1544 YNFAYLFYNNTKIR
+1544 YTFAYLFCRNDKIK
-1558 NKTGYVLVLPAT
+1558 NKTGYDLLLPAT
-1570 TLTEDCYYAMFYGCS
+1570 TLT
-1585 LITVAPELPATT
+1585 
-1597 LKKESYY
+1597 
-1604 AMFCNCASLKTVP
+1604 
-1617 ALSATT
+1617 
-1623 LANECCQSMFCNCT
+1623 
-1637 SLETAPELPATNLAS
+1637 
-1652 WCYHGMFS
+1652 
-1660 GCSSLTAAPALPA
+1660 
-1673 TTLASSCYENMFEG
+1673 SSCYK
-1687 CTSLATAPELPATT
+1687 
-1701 LASYCYKNMFNGCT
+1701 Y
-1715 SLATAL
+1715 
-1721 ALPATTLANECYYA
+1721 
-1735 MFYGCTS
+1735 MFYD
-1742 LATAPALPATTLAEG
+1742 
-1757 CYNGM
+1757 
-1762 FLGCTSLTA
+1762 
-1771 APELSAM
+1771 
-1778 TLATECYQ
+1778 
-1786 QMFCNCTS
+1786 
-1794 LAAAPALPATTL
+1794 
-1806 ASWCYYG
+1806 
-1813 MFRNC
+1813 C
-1818 KELTTA
+1818 KGLTTA
-1824 PELPAT
+1824 PVLPAPT
-1830 ILKYNCYKQMFKGC
+1830 LVENCYYSMFYYCSSLK
-1844 TKLNSVTCLATDISA
+1844 SVTCLATNISA
-1859 EDCTA
+1859 SDCTKN
-1864 DWLSG
+1864 WLNN
-1869 VAVSG
+1869 VSVGG
-1874 TFTKAAGMTDWT
+1874 TFYKAAGVTWPNG
-1886 VDSPSGIPTG
+1886 SS
-1896 WTVQG
+1896 
-1901 GGAGG
+1901 G
-1906 VPAGFVVVEGSTV
+1906 VPGSWSVVE
-1919 VGGDKF
+1919 
-1925 KVESDKGVF
+1925 
-1934 VADRSVEIST
+1934 
-1944 FWICD
+1944 
-1949 HEVTQAE
+1949 
-1956 YQAVMGTNP
+1956 
-1965 SNFTGS
+1965 
-1971 DDLPVEKVSWYDAL
+1971 
-1985 VYCNK
+1985 
-1990 KSIADHLN
+1990 
-1998 PCYVVGGK
+1998 
-2006 DDPSQWGYTP
+2006 
-2016 HAGNSISGTI
+2016 
-2026 TCDFSK
+2026 
-2032 NGYRL
+2032 
-2037 PTEAEWEYA
+2037 
-2046 ARGGKAG
+2046 
-2053 CESTTPNSWAG
+2053 
-2064 TNNSAELGTYAWYD
+2064 
-2078 TNSENKTHNVK
+2078 
-2089 TKTKN
+2089 
-2094 SLDLYDMSGNV
+2094 
-2105 LEWCWDWYNSA
+2105 
-2116 ATINDDAYK
+2116 
-2125 VNGVVTNPAGASS
+2125 
-2138 GSVRVY
+2138 
-2144 RGGGWGFG
+2144 
-2152 ANYCSVAGRFSV
+2152 
-2164 SPNLRY
+2164 
-2170 DYLGF
+2170 
-2175 RVVRTAP
+2175 AP

>member
-1 MPIFIWKKGRFFL
+1 M

-54 DISAPALFTQRQ
+54 DISAPAFFTQQQ

-95 ASSNSSLS
+95 SSTDSSLS

-108 YDSSASTDSAALG
+108 YDSSASSNSAALG

-132 VTGSIASYTVSAWGT
+132 VTGSIVSYTVSAWGT

-190 IMMRQTSAAPITLD
+190 IMMTQTSAAPITLD
-204 DDNPIVSVNFS
+204 DENQIVSVNFS
-215 LDYAQIAGQTGA
+215 IGYAQIAGQTGA

-243 TLSNSGGTV
+243 SLTNSGGSV

-265 FTLDSSI
+265 FTLDPSI

-283 CELVLEFLDASGGL
+283 YTLVVEFLAADSSV

-309 NITTNKIDGTAP
+309 NITTNKIDGVAP
-321 YINSGVVN
+321 YINSGAVN
-329 ISADVIK
+329 VSANVIK

-352 GTAASDA
+352 GTAASDS

-466 LNNCKITNGKAP
+466 LNNCKITNGKEP
-478 AGKEGGGGLCVDV
+478 AGKDGGGGLCVDV
-491 GGAKAVLTNC
+491 GGAKAVLANC

-516 VAADTGSGSAE
+516 VAADTGSGIAE

-546 LRSNYAKGG
+546 VYSNYAKGG

-570 GTKILYNASKINNGS
+570 GTKILYNASKTNNGS

-595 LEISGGQINH
+595 IEISGGQINH

-624 IDDCVIGDEGADAAA
+624 IDDCVIGEEGADAAA
-639 TGISD
+639 TGLSD
-644 CGNYSYSNFGGGIDF
+644 CGNYSCINFGGGIDF

-671 VLKNYASG
+671 VLKNYTSG
-679 ISGSGINGA
+679 ISSSIGINGV

-709 AETAGGGIYL
+709 AESAGGGIFL
-719 AEAKSAALVSCVVKG
+719 ADSKTATIDSCVVKG
-734 NVSKQDGGGLMLSKN
+734 NVTKQDGGGLMLAKN
-749 STATISGSEISYNS
+749 STATISGSEISYNT

-791 LCVNNDKFGGTGGG
+791 LCVNNDKYGGTGGA
-805 IYIDTTNSATLTDK
+805 IYIDTTNSTTLTDK

-839 ISGAQGGSGGGV
+839 IGGAQGGSGGGV

-906 YNNGILAMGGS
+906 YNNGSLLMGGS

-931 LASGRTVSVASSL
+931 LATGRTVSVASSL
-944 TATPTPVATITPPS
+944 TATPTPVATITPPA

-999 YNSSTKKGV
+999 YNSSSKRGV
-1008 LATANIYVDGSAASE
+1008 LATANIYVDGSATGE

-1031 CKTVAYALTKV
+1031 YPTVAKALTNV
-1042 MAPNCNIIL
+1042 LAPNCNIIL
-1051 LGDTTESDALN
+1051 LGDTTETVALN
-1062 VTAEMAGLT
+1062 ITAAMAGLT
-1071 IGPAV
+1071 IGPAA

-1082 TITSSNNKPISVEA
+1082 TITSSNNKSIGVEA

-1129 NENGAAASGGA
+1129 NESGAASSGGA

-1200 YNAGTVTLRLAKI
+1200 YNAGTVSLRLAKI

-1239 YIDSQIY
+1239 DIDSQIY
-1246 LTGGS
+1246 LTGGTS
-1251 GTGVTAAKPIYVKT
+1251 SYPAKPIYVKA
-1265 YFGLESGA
+1265 YFGLASGA
-1273 TKIPVA
+1273 SKIPVA

-1289 FNEGDAVVQGW
+1289 FQEGDAVVQGW

-1321 LEYDGA
+1321 LEYDGTA
-1327 ATPPCGK
+1327 APLCGK
-1334 LVDKSIAGGVTVNL
+1334 LVDKSIAGGVTVSL
-1348 GGSILFEIGTPSA
+1348 GGNISFEIATPTA

-1399 ADAQEVAATY
+1399 ADAQEVTATY
-1409 LAEGEYELYCKA
+1409 LSEGEYELYCKA

-1447 AQAGAVVTFDN
+1447 AQAGAVVTFTN

-1495 YGGNTAYGASGGS
+1495 FGGNTAYGVSNS
-1508 ANCSNISCTDECYVY
+1508 ANCSKISCSKDCYVY

-1529 VNSSG
+1529 VKSDG
-1534 FVSEDTLTGT
+1534 FASEDTLTGT
-1544 YNFAYLFYNNTKIR
+1544 YNFAYLFYNNTKIK
-1558 NKTGYVLVLPAT
+1558 NKTGYALVLPAT
-1570 TLTEDCYYAMFYGCS
+1570 TLTADCYYSMFSGCYGLTTAPALPATTLANECYSYMFYGCS
-1585 LITVAPELPATT
+1585 SLTAAPELPATT
-1597 LKKESYY
+1597 LASSCYRHMFCDCASLTTTPALPATTLASSCY
-1604 AMFCNCASLKTVP
+1604 RAMFCNCT
-1617 ALSATT
+1617 
-1623 LANECCQSMFCNCT
+1623 
-1637 SLETAPELPATNLAS
+1637 
-1652 WCYHGMFS
+1652 
-1660 GCSSLTAAPALPA
+1660 SLTAAPALPA
-1673 TTLASSCYENMFEG
+1673 TTLASNCYYSMFNGCSSLATAPELPATTLESNCYSDMFNG

-1701 LASYCYKNMFNGCT
+1701 LASYCYKNMFSGCT
-1715 SLATAL
+1715 SLATAP

-1735 MFYGCTS
+1735 MFYGCKS

-1786 QMFCNCTS
+1786 QMFDECTS
-1794 LAAAPALPATTL
+1794 LATAPALPATTL
-1806 ASWCYYG
+1806 ARWCYYG

-1830 ILKYNCYKQMFKGC
+1830 ILEYNCYKQMFKGC
-1844 TKLNSVTCLATDISA
+1844 TKLNSVTCLATNISA
-1859 EDCTA
+1859 TDCTT

-1869 VAVSG
+1869 VAATGTFTQAPGVAWPTGANGIPAGWTVKSSGAVTSATPLTIEAAVAGATVTFTNKASGTVTFKQDGGASQTIPVGEAVSIILASAGSKVEFFGNNTTYGVENSSDNSSRITCTDNCYVYGNFMSLVNSTGYASADSVAVNAFAYLFYNNTKIKNKTGYDLLLPATTLASSCYEAMFYGCSGLTKAPDLPATTLAEACYHKMFANCSALTASPELPAPTLVDTCYKLMFYGCSNLTSITCLATNTSATGCTTNWVYNVSSTG
-1874 TFTKAAGMTDWT
+1874 TFTKANGMTWPTSSD
-1886 VDSPSGIPTG
+1886 GIPGSG
-1896 WTVQG
+1896 WTVQ
-1901 GGAGG
+1901 
-1906 VPAGFVVVEGSTV
+1906 
-1919 VGGDKF
+1919 
-1925 KVESDKGVF
+1925 
-1934 VADRSVEIST
+1934 
-1944 FWICD
+1944 
-1949 HEVTQAE
+1949 
-1956 YQAVMGTNP
+1956 
-1965 SNFTGS
+1965 
-1971 DDLPVEKVSWYDAL
+1971 DA
-1985 VYCNK
+1985 
-1990 KSIADHLN
+1990 
-1998 PCYVVGGK
+1998 P
-2006 DDPSQWGYTP
+2006 
-2016 HAGNSISGTI
+2016 
-2026 TCDFSK
+2026 
-2032 NGYRL
+2032 
-2037 PTEAEWEYA
+2037 
-2046 ARGGKAG
+2046 
-2053 CESTTPNSWAG
+2053 
-2064 TNNSAELGTYAWYD
+2064 
-2078 TNSENKTHNVK
+2078 
-2089 TKTKN
+2089 
-2094 SLDLYDMSGNV
+2094 
-2105 LEWCWDWYNSA
+2105 
-2116 ATINDDAYK
+2116 
-2125 VNGVVTNPAGASS
+2125 
-2138 GSVRVY
+2138 
-2144 RGGGWGFG
+2144 
-2152 ANYCSVAGRFSV
+2152 
-2164 SPNLRY
+2164 
-2170 DYLGF
+2170 
-2175 RVVRTAP
+2175 